1 MQNNTFIGNIFS
13 KAGQTHKAFGYTA
26 FVPMKRMF
34 ISNGMN
40 GGFALLFK
48 LIAMKNIIIFLGA
61 TSLLQPLFA
70 QQQATITESVETVKT
85 YPFSDSNPI
94 ANPSNLFYPYFR
106 FDGFSAKG
114 LDRKWKVVSLENEY
128 IKLTLFP
135 EVGGKIWGA
144 VDKTTGREFI
154 YNNHVVKFRDIAMR
168 GPWTSGG
175 IEFNFGIIGHAP
187 TSSTPIDYVI
197 RKKTDGSVSCYVSSY
212 ELVTRTLWTVEVN
225 LPKDKAY
232 FTTTTTW
239 HNNSSIVQPY
249 YQWMNAGYP
258 AAGNAEFCY
267 PGTNYIGHDGELHS
281 FPSDEQGHNISWYE
295 RNDFGNSKSYHVLG
309 KYNDFYGAYW
319 HDNDFGSI
327 HHADYDEKL
336 GMKIFLWGL
345 SREGGIW
352 EDLLTDTDGQY
363 IELQSGRMYNQPAS
377 NSALTP
383 FKHAAFAPQAT
394 DQWTEYWFPVKGTK
408 GVSKASRI
416 GALNVLRENGFL
428 KLYFSPLQRL
438 STTVKL
444 YDREQMIHSFPLDCS
459 VQETWQDSIRL
470 DKAIADRPLKVVIG
484 EDLLVYSE
492 ASSDNVAN
500 RPKQLPVDF
509 DWNSVYGLY
518 TQGEQWM
525 NQKVFD
531 KAEHYLLASLQKD
544 SYFVPS
550 LTSLASLYYRQGRYS
565 DALALCKTALRI
577 NTYDGKVNY
586 LYGLCN
592 KALGYYTDA
601 KDGFSVA
608 SYSSEVR
615 SAAYEKLAEM
625 FVLDKN
631 WGKAEHYALRSKEFN
646 RMNLSADQVL
656 MVVYRKT
663 EQFGKAKV
671 LIDSLLENLPL
682 YHAARFEQLYQ
693 KGDSGFQQEK
703 FQALIR
709 NELPFETYMELA
721 EWYEAVGC
729 AEEALALLEC
739 AGDYPIAFYKR
750 AYLLHQVGND
760 SESLCILQQANES
773 SPNMVFPFRPSSL
786 KALEWAKTVRPN
798 WKITYYEALIR
809 WANQDK
815 EKALDL
821 LENCGETGYAP
832 FYLSRAS
839 LKEGDARL
847 ADLLKAERTEESW
860 RTGYALIN
868 HYTTNSQ
875 WEKAVEVG
883 KRYTK
888 KYASNYYIGL
898 KYAKALCETGQY
910 QSCISLLK
918 RMQVLP
924 NEGAYA
930 GRAVYREANL
940 YQAMKQLSLK
950 NYKQVMKNVEA
961 SKEWPENLGVGKP
974 YDNMIDGRLEDYIEA
989 KAAAGQGD
997 SQKAS
1002 VLLGGVAEY
1011 QASRSHFESGN
1022 LLSAL
1027 ALRELGKEQEA
1038 DSMVAAWHADYPEN
1052 RVVQWCTAI
1061 YRGETEKAAGMLQAR
1076 RSQTD
1081 TTPWETSFRDSNFDL
1096 IVRLFST
1103 SKR

>member
-1 MQNNTFIGNIFS
+1 
-13 KAGQTHKAFGYTA
+13 
-26 FVPMKRMF
+26 MKKML
-34 ISNGMN
+34 I
-40 GGFALLFK
+40 LLC
-48 LIAMKNIIIFLGA
+48 A

-70 QQQATITESVETVKT
+70 QQATVTETVETVKT
-85 YPFSDSNPI
+85 YPFSDPDPV
-94 ANPSNLFYPYFR
+94 ADPSDLFYPYFR

-114 LDRKWKVVSLENEY
+114 INRQWKVVSLENDY

-135 EVGGKIWGA
+135 EIGGKIWGA
-144 VDKTTGREFI
+144 VDKTTGKEFI

-187 TSSTPIDYVI
+187 TSSTPIDYVT
-197 RKKTDGSVSCYVSSY
+197 RQKPDGSVSCYVSSY

-239 HNNSSIVQPY
+239 HNSSSIDQPY

-258 AAGNAEFCY
+258 AAGNVEFCY
-267 PGTNYIGHDGELHS
+267 PGTNYIGHGGELHS
-281 FPSDEQGHNISWYE
+281 FPLDEQGRDISWYE
-295 RNDFGNSKSYHVLG
+295 KNDFGNSKSYHIVG

-352 EDLLTDTDGQY
+352 EDLLTDTNGQY

-377 NSALTP
+377 NSSLTP
-383 FKHAAFAPQAT
+383 YKHTAFGPQAT
-394 DQWTEYWFPVKGTK
+394 DRWTEYWFPVKGIK

-416 GALNVLRENGFL
+416 GALNVLREDGFL
-428 KLYFSPLQRL
+428 KLYFSPLQKL
-438 STTVKL
+438 STTIKL
-444 YDREQMIHSFPLDCS
+444 YEGEKEMNSIPLNCG
-459 VQETWQDSIRL
+459 VLETWKDSIPL
-470 DKAIADRPLKVVIG
+470 NKAVAAGRLKVVVG

-492 ASSDNVAN
+492 VPSDNITS
-500 RPKQLPVDF
+500 RPKQLPADF
-509 DWNSVYGLY
+509 DWSSAYGLY

-525 NQKVFD
+525 NQKVLD
-531 KAEHYLLASLQKD
+531 KAEKFLLASLEKD
-544 SYFVPS
+544 PYFVPA
-550 LTSLASLYYRQGRYS
+550 LTDLASLYYRQGRY
-565 DALALCKTALRI
+565 DEALARCKTALSI
-577 NTYDGKVNY
+577 NTYDGDVNY

-592 KALGYYTDA
+592 MALGNHTDA

-608 SYSSEVR
+608 SYSPRVR

-625 FVLDKN
+625 YLMDRN
-631 WGKAEHYALRSKEFN
+631 WAKAEHYALRSKEFN
-646 RMNLSADQVL
+646 QMNLSADHVL

-663 EQFGKAKV
+663 NQPEKAKA
-671 LIDSLLENLPL
+671 LIDPLLEDLPL

-693 KGDSGFQQEK
+693 GEGSGHPIDDLQS
-703 FQALIR
+703 LIR

-721 EWYEAVGC
+721 EWYESVGC
-729 AEEALALLEC
+729 TEEALSLLSC
-739 AGDYPIAFYKR
+739 AGNYPIALYKQ
-750 AYLLHQVGND
+750 AYLLHQAGND
-760 SESLCILQQANES
+760 DESRGMLQRAGAL
-773 SPNMVFPFRPSSL
+773 SPAMVFPFRPSSL
-786 KALEWAKTVRPN
+786 KALEWAKTVQPD
-798 WKITYYEALIR
+798 WKIDYYEALIR

-815 EKALDL
+815 AKALEL
-821 LENCGETGYAP
+821 LENCGEADYAP

-839 LKEGDARL
+839 LKEGESRL
-847 ADLLKAERTEESW
+847 ADLLKAEQIEMSW
-860 RTGYALIN
+860 RTGFALIN
-868 HYTTNSQ
+868 HYVANNQ
-875 WEKAVEVG
+875 WQKAVETG
-883 KRYTK
+883 KKYTK
-888 KYASNYYIGL
+888 KYPSNYYIGL

-910 QSCISLLK
+910 QPCISLLS

-924 NEGAYA
+924 NEGSYA

-940 YQAMKQLSLK
+940 YRAMEQLSHK
-950 NYKQVMKNVEA
+950 NYKQVVKSVET

-974 YDNMIDGRLEDYIEA
+974 YDNMIDNRLEDYLEA

-997 SQKAS
+997 SRKTSA
-1002 VLLGGVAEY
+1002 LLAAIADY
-1011 QASRSHFESGN
+1011 TISRSHFESGN

-1027 ALRELGKEQEA
+1027 ALRESGKVQEA
-1038 DSMVAAWHADYPEN
+1038 DHMVAAWSTDFPEN

-1061 YRGETEKAAGMLQAR
+1061 YRGEKEKAVGMLQSR
-1076 RSQTD
+1076 NDQTN
-1081 TTPWETSFRDSNFDL
+1081 TTPWEASFRDSNFDL

-1103 SKR
+1103 EQ

>member
-1 MQNNTFIGNIFS
+1 
-13 KAGQTHKAFGYTA
+13 
-26 FVPMKRMF
+26 MKKML
-34 ISNGMN
+34 I
-40 GGFALLFK
+40 LLC
-48 LIAMKNIIIFLGA
+48 A

-70 QQQATITESVETVKT
+70 QQATVTETVETVKT
-85 YPFSDSNPI
+85 YPFSDPDPV
-94 ANPSNLFYPYFR
+94 ADPSDLFYPYFR

-114 LDRKWKVVSLENEY
+114 TDRQWKVVSLENDY

-135 EVGGKIWGA
+135 EIGGKIWGA
-144 VDKTTGREFI
+144 VDKTTGKEFI

-187 TSSTPIDYVI
+187 TSSTPVDYVT
-197 RKKTDGSVSCYVSSY
+197 RQKPDGSVSCYVSSY

-239 HNNSSIVQPY
+239 HNSSSIDQPY

-258 AAGNAEFCY
+258 TAGNAEFCY
-267 PGTNYIGHDGELHS
+267 PGTNYIGHGGELHS
-281 FPSDEQGHNISWYE
+281 FPLDEQGRDISWYE
-295 RNDFGNSKSYHVLG
+295 KNDFGNSKSYHIVG

-352 EDLLTDTDGQY
+352 EDLLTDTNGQY

-377 NSALTP
+377 NSSLTP
-383 FKHAAFAPQAT
+383 YKHTAFGPQAT
-394 DQWTEYWFPVKGTK
+394 DRWTEYWFPVKGIK

-416 GALNVLRENGFL
+416 GALNVLREDGFL
-428 KLYFSPLQRL
+428 KLYFSPLQKL
-438 STTVKL
+438 STTIKL
-444 YDREQMIHSFPLDCS
+444 YEGEKEMNSIPLNCG
-459 VQETWQDSIRL
+459 VLETWKDSIPL
-470 DKAIADRPLKVVIG
+470 NKAVAAGRLKVVVG

-492 ASSDNVAN
+492 VPSDNITS
-500 RPKQLPVDF
+500 RPKQLPADF
-509 DWNSVYGLY
+509 DWSSAYGLY

-525 NQKVFD
+525 NQKVLD
-531 KAEHYLLASLQKD
+531 KAEKFLLASLEKD
-544 SYFVPS
+544 PYFVPA
-550 LTSLASLYYRQGRYS
+550 LTDLASLYYRQGRY
-565 DALALCKTALRI
+565 DEALARCKTALSI
-577 NTYDGKVNY
+577 NTYDGDVNY

-592 KALGYYTDA
+592 MALGNHTDA

-608 SYSSEVR
+608 SYSPRVR

-625 FVLDKN
+625 YLMDRN
-631 WGKAEHYALRSKEFN
+631 WTKAEHYALRSKEFN
-646 RMNLSADQVL
+646 QMNLSADHVL

-663 EQFGKAKV
+663 NQPEKAKA
-671 LIDSLLENLPL
+671 LIDPLLEDLPL

-693 KGDSGFQQEK
+693 GEGSGHPIDDLQS
-703 FQALIR
+703 LIR

-721 EWYEAVGC
+721 EWYESVGC
-729 AEEALALLEC
+729 TEEALSLLSC
-739 AGDYPIAFYKR
+739 AGNYPIALYKQ
-750 AYLLHQVGND
+750 AYLLHQAGND
-760 SESLCILQQANES
+760 DESRGMLQRAGAL
-773 SPNMVFPFRPSSL
+773 SPAMVFPFRPSSL
-786 KALEWAKTVRPN
+786 KALEWAKTVQPD
-798 WKITYYEALIR
+798 WKIDYYEALIR

-815 EKALDL
+815 AKALEL
-821 LENCGETGYAP
+821 LENCGEADYAP

-839 LKEGDARL
+839 LKEGESRL
-847 ADLLKAERTEESW
+847 ADLLKAEQIEMSW
-860 RTGYALIN
+860 RTGFALIN
-868 HYTTNSQ
+868 HYVANNQ
-875 WEKAVEVG
+875 WQKAVETG
-883 KRYTK
+883 KKYTK
-888 KYASNYYIGL
+888 KYPSNYYIGL

-910 QSCISLLK
+910 QPCISLLS

-924 NEGAYA
+924 NEGSYA

-940 YQAMKQLSLK
+940 YRAMEQLSHK
-950 NYKQVMKNVEA
+950 NYKQVVKSVET

-974 YDNMIDGRLEDYIEA
+974 YDNMIDNRLEDYLEA

-997 SQKAS
+997 SRKTSA
-1002 VLLGGVAEY
+1002 LLAAIADY
-1011 QASRSHFESGN
+1011 TISRSHFESGN

-1027 ALRELGKEQEA
+1027 ALRESGKVQEA
-1038 DSMVAAWHADYPEN
+1038 DHMVAAWSTDFPEN

-1061 YRGETEKAAGMLQAR
+1061 YRGEKEKAVGMLQSR
-1076 RSQTD
+1076 NDQTN
-1081 TTPWETSFRDSNFDL
+1081 TTPWEASFRDSNFDL

-1103 SKR
+1103 EQ

>member
-1 MQNNTFIGNIFS
+1 
-13 KAGQTHKAFGYTA
+13 
-26 FVPMKRMF
+26 MKKM
-34 ISNGMN
+34 
-40 GGFALLFK
+40 L
-48 LIAMKNIIIFLGA
+48 IFLCA

-70 QQQATITESVETVKT
+70 QQATVTETVETVKT
-85 YPFSDSNPI
+85 YPFSDPDPV
-94 ANPSNLFYPYFR
+94 ADPSDLFYPYFR

-114 LDRKWKVVSLENEY
+114 INRQWKVVSLENDY

-135 EVGGKIWGA
+135 EIGGKIWGA
-144 VDKTTGREFI
+144 VDKTTGKEFI

-187 TSSTPIDYVI
+187 TSSTPIDYVT
-197 RKKTDGSVSCYVSSY
+197 RQKPDGSVSCYVSSY

-239 HNNSSIVQPY
+239 HNSSSIDQPY

-258 AAGNAEFCY
+258 TAGNAEFCY
-267 PGTNYIGHDGELHS
+267 PGTNYIGHGGELHS
-281 FPSDEQGHNISWYE
+281 FPLDEQGRDISWYE
-295 RNDFGNSKSYHVLG
+295 KNDFGNSKSYHIVG

-352 EDLLTDTDGQY
+352 EDLLTDTNGQY

-377 NSALTP
+377 NSSLTP
-383 FKHAAFAPQAT
+383 YKHTAFGPQAT
-394 DQWTEYWFPVKGTK
+394 DRWTEYWFPVKGIK

-416 GALNVLRENGFL
+416 GALNVLREDGFL
-428 KLYFSPLQRL
+428 KLYFSPLQKL
-438 STTVKL
+438 STTIKL
-444 YDREQMIHSFPLDCS
+444 YEGEKEMNSIPLNCG
-459 VQETWQDSIRL
+459 VLETWKDSIPL
-470 DKAIADRPLKVVIG
+470 NKAVAAGRLKVVVG

-492 ASSDNVAN
+492 VPSDNITS
-500 RPKQLPVDF
+500 RPKQLPADF
-509 DWNSVYGLY
+509 DWSSAYGLY

-525 NQKVFD
+525 NQKVLD
-531 KAEHYLLASLQKD
+531 KAEKFLQASLEKD
-544 SYFVPS
+544 PYFVPA
-550 LTSLASLYYRQGRYS
+550 LTDLASLYYRQGRY
-565 DALALCKTALRI
+565 DEALARCKTALSI
-577 NTYDGKVNY
+577 NTYDGDVNY

-592 KALGYYTDA
+592 MALGNHTDA

-608 SYSSEVR
+608 SYSPRVR

-625 FVLDKN
+625 YLMDRN
-631 WGKAEHYALRSKEFN
+631 WAKAEHYALRSKEFN
-646 RMNLSADQVL
+646 QMNLSADHVL

-663 EQFGKAKV
+663 NQPEKAKA
-671 LIDSLLENLPL
+671 LIDPLLEDLPL

-693 KGDSGFQQEK
+693 GEGSGHPIDDLQS
-703 FQALIR
+703 LIR

-721 EWYEAVGC
+721 EWYESVGC
-729 AEEALALLEC
+729 TEEALSLLSC
-739 AGDYPIAFYKR
+739 AGNYPIALYKQ
-750 AYLLHQVGND
+750 AYLLHQAGND
-760 SESLCILQQANES
+760 DESRGMLQRAGAL
-773 SPNMVFPFRPSSL
+773 SPAMVFPFRPSSL
-786 KALEWAKTVRPN
+786 KALEWAKTVQPD
-798 WKITYYEALIR
+798 WKIDYYEALIR

-815 EKALDL
+815 AKALEL
-821 LENCGETGYAP
+821 LENCGEADYAP

-839 LKEGDARL
+839 LKEGESRL
-847 ADLLKAERTEESW
+847 ADLLKAEQIEMSW
-860 RTGYALIN
+860 RTGFALIN
-868 HYTTNSQ
+868 HYVANNQ
-875 WEKAVEVG
+875 WQKAVETG
-883 KRYTK
+883 KKYTK
-888 KYASNYYIGL
+888 KYPSNYYIGL

-910 QSCISLLK
+910 QPCISLLS

-924 NEGAYA
+924 NEGSYA

-940 YQAMKQLSLK
+940 YRAMEQLSHK
-950 NYKQVMKNVEA
+950 NYKQVVKSVET

-974 YDNMIDGRLEDYIEA
+974 YDNMIDNRLEDYLEA

-997 SQKAS
+997 SRKTSA
-1002 VLLGGVAEY
+1002 LLAAVADY
-1011 QASRSHFESGN
+1011 TISRSHFESGN

-1027 ALRELGKEQEA
+1027 ALRESGKVQEA
-1038 DSMVAAWHADYPEN
+1038 DHMVAAWSTDFPEN

-1061 YRGETEKAAGMLQAR
+1061 YRGEKEKAVGMLQSR
-1076 RSQTD
+1076 NDQTN
-1081 TTPWETSFRDSNFDL
+1081 TTPWEASFRDSNFDL

-1103 SKR
+1103 EQ

>member
-1 MQNNTFIGNIFS
+1 
-13 KAGQTHKAFGYTA
+13 
-26 FVPMKRMF
+26 MKKML
-34 ISNGMN
+34 I
-40 GGFALLFK
+40 LLC
-48 LIAMKNIIIFLGA
+48 A

-70 QQQATITESVETVKT
+70 QQATVTETVETVKT
-85 YPFSDSNPI
+85 YPFSDPDPV
-94 ANPSNLFYPYFR
+94 ADPSDLFYPYFR

-114 LDRKWKVVSLENEY
+114 INRQWKVVSLENDY

-135 EVGGKIWGA
+135 EIGGKIWGA
-144 VDKTTGREFI
+144 VDKTTGKEFI

-187 TSSTPIDYVI
+187 TSSTPIDYVT
-197 RKKTDGSVSCYVSSY
+197 RQKPDGSVSCYVSSY

-239 HNNSSIVQPY
+239 HNSSSIDQPY

-267 PGTNYIGHDGELHS
+267 PGTNYIGHGGELHS
-281 FPSDEQGHNISWYE
+281 FPLDEQGRDISWYE
-295 RNDFGNSKSYHVLG
+295 KNDFGNSKSYHIVG

-352 EDLLTDTDGQY
+352 EDLLTDTNGQY

-377 NSALTP
+377 NSSLTP
-383 FKHAAFAPQAT
+383 YKHTAFGPQAT
-394 DQWTEYWFPVKGTK
+394 DRWTEYWFPVKGIK

-416 GALNVLRENGFL
+416 GALNVLREDGFL
-428 KLYFSPLQRL
+428 KLYFSPLQKL
-438 STTVKL
+438 STTIKL
-444 YDREQMIHSFPLDCS
+444 YEGEKEMNSIPLNCG
-459 VQETWQDSIRL
+459 VLETWKDSIPL
-470 DKAIADRPLKVVIG
+470 NKAVAAGRLKVVVG

-492 ASSDNVAN
+492 VPSDNITS
-500 RPKQLPVDF
+500 RPKQLPADF
-509 DWNSVYGLY
+509 DWSSAYGLY

-525 NQKVFD
+525 NQKVLD
-531 KAEHYLLASLQKD
+531 KAEKFLLASLEKD
-544 SYFVPS
+544 PYFVPA
-550 LTSLASLYYRQGRYS
+550 LTDLASLYYRQGRY
-565 DALALCKTALRI
+565 DEALARCKTALSI
-577 NTYDGKVNY
+577 NTYDGDVNY

-592 KALGYYTDA
+592 MALGNHTDA

-608 SYSSEVR
+608 SYSPRVR

-625 FVLDKN
+625 YLMDRN
-631 WGKAEHYALRSKEFN
+631 WTKAEHYALRSKEFN
-646 RMNLSADQVL
+646 QMNLSADHVL

-663 EQFGKAKV
+663 NQPEKAKA
-671 LIDSLLENLPL
+671 LIDPLLEDLPL

-693 KGDSGFQQEK
+693 GEGSGHPIDDLQS
-703 FQALIR
+703 LIR

-721 EWYEAVGC
+721 EWYESVGC
-729 AEEALALLEC
+729 TEEALSLLSC
-739 AGDYPIAFYKR
+739 AGNYPIALYKQ
-750 AYLLHQVGND
+750 AYLLHQAGND
-760 SESLCILQQANES
+760 DESRGMLQRAGAL
-773 SPNMVFPFRPSSL
+773 SPAMVFPFRPSSL
-786 KALEWAKTVRPN
+786 KALEWAKTVQPD
-798 WKITYYEALIR
+798 WKIDYYEALIR

-815 EKALDL
+815 AKALEL
-821 LENCGETGYAP
+821 LENCGEADYAP

-839 LKEGDARL
+839 LKEGESRL
-847 ADLLKAERTEESW
+847 ADLLKAEQIEMSW
-860 RTGYALIN
+860 RTGFALIN
-868 HYTTNSQ
+868 HYVANNQ
-875 WEKAVEVG
+875 WQKAVETG
-883 KRYTK
+883 KKYTK
-888 KYASNYYIGL
+888 KYPSNYYIGL

-910 QSCISLLK
+910 QPCISLLS

-924 NEGAYA
+924 NEGSYA

-940 YQAMKQLSLK
+940 YRAMEQLSHK
-950 NYKQVMKNVEA
+950 NYKQVVKSVET

-974 YDNMIDGRLEDYIEA
+974 YDNMIDNRLEDYLEA

-997 SQKAS
+997 SRKTSA
-1002 VLLGGVAEY
+1002 LLAAVADY
-1011 QASRSHFESGN
+1011 TISRSHFESGN

-1027 ALRELGKEQEA
+1027 ALRESGKVQEA
-1038 DSMVAAWHADYPEN
+1038 DHMVAAWSTDFPEN

-1061 YRGETEKAAGMLQAR
+1061 YRGEKEKAVGMLQSR
-1076 RSQTD
+1076 NDQTN
-1081 TTPWETSFRDSNFDL
+1081 TTPWEASFRDSNFDL

-1103 SKR
+1103 EQ

>member
-1 MQNNTFIGNIFS
+1 
-13 KAGQTHKAFGYTA
+13 
-26 FVPMKRMF
+26 MKKML
-34 ISNGMN
+34 I
-40 GGFALLFK
+40 LLC
-48 LIAMKNIIIFLGA
+48 A

-70 QQQATITESVETVKT
+70 QQATVTETVETVKT
-85 YPFSDSNPI
+85 YPFSDPDPV
-94 ANPSNLFYPYFR
+94 ADPSDLFYPYFR

-114 LDRKWKVVSLENEY
+114 INRQWKVVSLENDY

-135 EVGGKIWGA
+135 EIGGKIWGA
-144 VDKTTGREFI
+144 VDKTTGKEFI

-187 TSSTPIDYVI
+187 TSSTPIDYVT
-197 RKKTDGSVSCYVSSY
+197 RQKPDGSVSCYVSSY

-239 HNNSSIVQPY
+239 HNSSSIDQPY

-258 AAGNAEFCY
+258 AAGNVEFCY
-267 PGTNYIGHDGELHS
+267 PGTNYIGHGGELHS
-281 FPSDEQGHNISWYE
+281 FPLDEQGRDISWYE
-295 RNDFGNSKSYHVLG
+295 KNDFSNSKSYHIVG

-327 HHADYDEKL
+327 HHAGYDEKL

-352 EDLLTDTDGQY
+352 EDLLTDTNGQY

-377 NSALTP
+377 NSSLTP
-383 FKHAAFAPQAT
+383 YKHTAFGPQAT
-394 DQWTEYWFPVKGTK
+394 DRWTEYWFPVKGIK

-416 GALNVLRENGFL
+416 GALNVLREDGFL
-428 KLYFSPLQRL
+428 KLYFSPLQKL
-438 STTVKL
+438 STTIKL
-444 YDREQMIHSFPLDCS
+444 YEGEKEMNSIPLNCG
-459 VQETWQDSIRL
+459 VLETWKDSIPL
-470 DKAIADRPLKVVIG
+470 NKAVAAGRLKVVVG

-492 ASSDNVAN
+492 VPSDNITS
-500 RPKQLPVDF
+500 RPKQLPADF
-509 DWNSVYGLY
+509 DWSSAYGLY

-525 NQKVFD
+525 NQKVLD
-531 KAEHYLLASLQKD
+531 KAEKFLLASLEKD
-544 SYFVPS
+544 PYFVPA
-550 LTSLASLYYRQGRYS
+550 LTDLASLYYRQGRY
-565 DALALCKTALRI
+565 DEALARCKTALSI
-577 NTYDGKVNY
+577 NTYDGDVNY

-592 KALGYYTDA
+592 MALGNHTDA

-608 SYSSEVR
+608 SYSPRVR

-625 FVLDKN
+625 YLMDRN
-631 WGKAEHYALRSKEFN
+631 WAKAEHYALRSKEFN
-646 RMNLSADQVL
+646 QMNLSADHVL

-663 EQFGKAKV
+663 NQPEKAKA
-671 LIDSLLENLPL
+671 LIDPLLEDLPL

-693 KGDSGFQQEK
+693 GEGSGHPIDDLQS
-703 FQALIR
+703 LIR

-721 EWYEAVGC
+721 EWYESVGC
-729 AEEALALLEC
+729 TEEALSLLSC
-739 AGDYPIAFYKR
+739 AGNYPIALYKQ
-750 AYLLHQVGND
+750 AYLLHQAGND
-760 SESLCILQQANES
+760 DESRGMLQRAGAL
-773 SPNMVFPFRPSSL
+773 SPAMVFPFRPSSL
-786 KALEWAKTVRPN
+786 KALEWAKTVQPD
-798 WKITYYEALIR
+798 WKIDYYEALIR

-815 EKALDL
+815 AKALEL
-821 LENCGETGYAP
+821 LENCGEADYAP

-839 LKEGDARL
+839 LKEGESRL
-847 ADLLKAERTEESW
+847 ADLLKAEQIEMSW
-860 RTGYALIN
+860 RTGFALIN
-868 HYTTNSQ
+868 HYVANNQ
-875 WEKAVEVG
+875 WQKAVETG
-883 KRYTK
+883 KKYTK
-888 KYASNYYIGL
+888 KYPSNYYIGL

-910 QSCISLLK
+910 QPCISLLS

-924 NEGAYA
+924 NEGSYA

-940 YQAMKQLSLK
+940 YRAMEQLSHK
-950 NYKQVMKNVEA
+950 NYKQVVKSVET

-974 YDNMIDGRLEDYIEA
+974 YDNMIDNRLEDYLEA

-997 SQKAS
+997 SRKTSA
-1002 VLLGGVAEY
+1002 LLAAIADY
-1011 QASRSHFESGN
+1011 TISRSHFESGN

-1027 ALRELGKEQEA
+1027 ALRESGKVQEA
-1038 DSMVAAWHADYPEN
+1038 DHMVAAWSTDFPEN

-1061 YRGETEKAAGMLQAR
+1061 YRGEKEKAVGMLQSR
-1076 RSQTD
+1076 NDQTN
-1081 TTPWETSFRDSNFDL
+1081 TTPWEASFRDSNFDL

-1103 SKR
+1103 EQ

>member
-1 MQNNTFIGNIFS
+1 
-13 KAGQTHKAFGYTA
+13 
-26 FVPMKRMF
+26 MKKML
-34 ISNGMN
+34 I
-40 GGFALLFK
+40 LLC
-48 LIAMKNIIIFLGA
+48 A

-70 QQQATITESVETVKT
+70 QQATVTETVETVKT
-85 YPFSDSNPI
+85 YPFSDPDPV
-94 ANPSNLFYPYFR
+94 ADPSDLFYPYFR

-114 LDRKWKVVSLENEY
+114 TDRQWKVVSLENDY

-135 EVGGKIWGA
+135 EIGGKIWGA
-144 VDKTTGREFI
+144 VDKTTGKEFI

-187 TSSTPIDYVI
+187 TSSTPVDYVT
-197 RKKTDGSVSCYVSSY
+197 RQKPDGSVSCYVSSY

-239 HNNSSIVQPY
+239 HNSSSIDQPY

-267 PGTNYIGHDGELHS
+267 PGTNYIGHGGELHS
-281 FPSDEQGHNISWYE
+281 FPLDEQGRDISWYE
-295 RNDFGNSKSYHVLG
+295 KNDFGNSKSYHIVG

-352 EDLLTDTDGQY
+352 EDLLTDTNGQY

-377 NSALTP
+377 NSSLTP
-383 FKHAAFAPQAT
+383 YKHTAFGPQAT
-394 DQWTEYWFPVKGTK
+394 DRWTEYWFPVKGIK

-416 GALNVLRENGFL
+416 GALNVLREDGFL
-428 KLYFSPLQRL
+428 KLYFSPLQKL
-438 STTVKL
+438 STTIKL
-444 YDREQMIHSFPLDCS
+444 YEGEKEMNSIPLNCG
-459 VQETWQDSIRL
+459 VLETWKDSIPL
-470 DKAIADRPLKVVIG
+470 NKAVAAGRLKVVVG

-492 ASSDNVAN
+492 VPSDNITS
-500 RPKQLPVDF
+500 RPKQLPADF
-509 DWNSVYGLY
+509 DWSSAYGLY

-525 NQKVFD
+525 NQKVLD
-531 KAEHYLLASLQKD
+531 KAEKFLLASLEKD
-544 SYFVPS
+544 PYFVPA
-550 LTSLASLYYRQGRYS
+550 LTDLASLYYRQGRY
-565 DALALCKTALRI
+565 DEALARCETALSI
-577 NTYDGKVNY
+577 NTYDGDVNY

-592 KALGYYTDA
+592 MALGNHTDA

-608 SYSSEVR
+608 SYSPGVR

-625 FVLDKN
+625 YLMDRN
-631 WGKAEHYALRSKEFN
+631 WTKAEHYALRSKEFN
-646 RMNLSADQVL
+646 QMNLSADHVL

-663 EQFGKAKV
+663 NQPEKAKA
-671 LIDSLLENLPL
+671 LIDPLLEDLPL

-693 KGDSGFQQEK
+693 GEGSGHPIDDLQS
-703 FQALIR
+703 LIR

-721 EWYEAVGC
+721 EWYESVGC
-729 AEEALALLEC
+729 TEEALSLLSC
-739 AGDYPIAFYKR
+739 AGNYPIALYKQ
-750 AYLLHQVGND
+750 AYLLHQAGND
-760 SESLCILQQANES
+760 DESRGMLQRAGAL
-773 SPNMVFPFRPSSL
+773 SPAMVFPFRPSSL
-786 KALEWAKTVRPN
+786 KALEWAKTVQPD
-798 WKITYYEALIR
+798 WKIDYYEALIR

-815 EKALDL
+815 AKALEL
-821 LENCGETGYAP
+821 LENCGEADYAP

-839 LKEGDARL
+839 LKEGESRL
-847 ADLLKAERTEESW
+847 ADLLKAEQIEMSW
-860 RTGYALIN
+860 RTGFALIN
-868 HYTTNSQ
+868 HYVANNQ
-875 WEKAVEVG
+875 WQKAVETG
-883 KRYTK
+883 KKYTK
-888 KYASNYYIGL
+888 KYPSNYYIGL

-910 QSCISLLK
+910 QPCISLLS

-924 NEGAYA
+924 NEGSYA

-940 YQAMKQLSLK
+940 YRAMEQLSHK
-950 NYKQVMKNVEA
+950 NYKQVVKSVET

-974 YDNMIDGRLEDYIEA
+974 YDNMIDNRLEDYLEA

-997 SQKAS
+997 SRKTSA
-1002 VLLGGVAEY
+1002 LLAAVADY
-1011 QASRSHFESGN
+1011 TISRSHFESGN

-1027 ALRELGKEQEA
+1027 ALRESGKVQEA
-1038 DSMVAAWHADYPEN
+1038 DHMVAAWSTDFPKN

-1061 YRGETEKAAGMLQAR
+1061 YRGEKEKAVGMLQSR
-1076 RSQTD
+1076 NDQTN
-1081 TTPWETSFRDSNFDL
+1081 TTPWEASFRDSNFDL

-1103 SKR
+1103 EQ

>member
-1 MQNNTFIGNIFS
+1 
-13 KAGQTHKAFGYTA
+13 
-26 FVPMKRMF
+26 MKKML
-34 ISNGMN
+34 I
-40 GGFALLFK
+40 LLC
-48 LIAMKNIIIFLGA
+48 A

-70 QQQATITESVETVKT
+70 QQATVTETVETVKT
-85 YPFSDSNPI
+85 YPFSDPDPV
-94 ANPSNLFYPYFR
+94 ADPSDLFYPYFR

-114 LDRKWKVVSLENEY
+114 TDRQWKVVSLENDY

-135 EVGGKIWGA
+135 EIGGKIWGA
-144 VDKTTGREFI
+144 VDKTTGKEFI

-187 TSSTPIDYVI
+187 TSSTPVDYVT
-197 RKKTDGSVSCYVSSY
+197 RQKPDGSVSCYVSSY

-239 HNNSSIVQPY
+239 HNSSSIDQPY

-258 AAGNAEFCY
+258 AAGNVEFCY
-267 PGTNYIGHDGELHS
+267 PGTNYIGHGGELHS
-281 FPSDEQGHNISWYE
+281 FPLDEQGRDISWYE
-295 RNDFGNSKSYHVLG
+295 KNDFGNSKSYHIVG

-352 EDLLTDTDGQY
+352 EDLLTDTNGQY

-377 NSALTP
+377 NSSLTP
-383 FKHAAFAPQAT
+383 YKHTAFGPQAT
-394 DQWTEYWFPVKGTK
+394 DRWTEYWFPVKGIK

-416 GALNVLRENGFL
+416 GALNVLREDGFL
-428 KLYFSPLQRL
+428 KLYFSPLQKL
-438 STTVKL
+438 STTIKL
-444 YDREQMIHSFPLDCS
+444 YEGEKEMNSIPLNCG
-459 VQETWQDSIRL
+459 VLETWKDSIPL
-470 DKAIADRPLKVVIG
+470 NKAVAAGRLKVVVG

-492 ASSDNVAN
+492 VPSDNITS
-500 RPKQLPVDF
+500 RPKQLPADF
-509 DWNSVYGLY
+509 DWSSAYGLY

-525 NQKVFD
+525 NQKVLD
-531 KAEHYLLASLQKD
+531 KAEKFLLASLEKD
-544 SYFVPS
+544 PYFVPA
-550 LTSLASLYYRQGRYS
+550 LTDLASLYYRQGRY
-565 DALALCKTALRI
+565 DEALARCETALSI
-577 NTYDGKVNY
+577 NTYDGDVNY

-592 KALGYYTDA
+592 MALGNHTDA

-608 SYSSEVR
+608 SYSPGVR

-625 FVLDKN
+625 YLMDRN
-631 WGKAEHYALRSKEFN
+631 WTKAEHYALRSKEFN
-646 RMNLSADQVL
+646 QMNLSADHVL

-663 EQFGKAKV
+663 NQPEKAKA
-671 LIDSLLENLPL
+671 LIDPLLEDLPL

-693 KGDSGFQQEK
+693 GEGSGHPIDDLQS
-703 FQALIR
+703 LIR

-721 EWYEAVGC
+721 EWYESVGC
-729 AEEALALLEC
+729 TEEALSLLSC
-739 AGDYPIAFYKR
+739 AGNYPIALYKQ
-750 AYLLHQVGND
+750 AYLLHQAGND
-760 SESLCILQQANES
+760 DESRGMLQRAGAL
-773 SPNMVFPFRPSSL
+773 SPAMVFPFRPSSL
-786 KALEWAKTVRPN
+786 KALEWAKTVQPD
-798 WKITYYEALIR
+798 WKIDYYEALIR

-815 EKALDL
+815 AKALEL
-821 LENCGETGYAP
+821 LENCGEADYAP

-839 LKEGDARL
+839 LKEDESRL
-847 ADLLKAERTEESW
+847 ADLLKAEQIEMSW
-860 RTGYALIN
+860 RTGFALIN
-868 HYTTNSQ
+868 HYVANNQ
-875 WEKAVEVG
+875 WQKAVETG
-883 KRYTK
+883 KKYTK
-888 KYASNYYIGL
+888 KYPSNYYIGL

-910 QSCISLLK
+910 QPCISLLS

-924 NEGAYA
+924 NEGSYA

-940 YQAMKQLSLK
+940 YRAMEQLSHK
-950 NYKQVMKNVEA
+950 NYKQVVKSVET

-974 YDNMIDGRLEDYIEA
+974 YDNMIDNRLEDYLEA

-997 SQKAS
+997 SRKTSA
-1002 VLLGGVAEY
+1002 LLAAVADY
-1011 QASRSHFESGN
+1011 TISRSHFESGN

-1027 ALRELGKEQEA
+1027 ALRESGKVQEA
-1038 DSMVAAWHADYPEN
+1038 DHMVAAWSTDFPEN

-1061 YRGETEKAAGMLQAR
+1061 YRGEKEKAVGMLQSR
-1076 RSQTD
+1076 NDQTN
-1081 TTPWETSFRDSNFDL
+1081 TTPWEASFRDSNFDL

-1103 SKR
+1103 EQ

>member
-1 MQNNTFIGNIFS
+1 
-13 KAGQTHKAFGYTA
+13 
-26 FVPMKRMF
+26 MKKML
-34 ISNGMN
+34 I
-40 GGFALLFK
+40 LLC
-48 LIAMKNIIIFLGA
+48 A

-70 QQQATITESVETVKT
+70 QQATVTETVETVKT
-85 YPFSDSNPI
+85 YPFSDPDPV
-94 ANPSNLFYPYFR
+94 ADPSDLFYPYFR

-114 LDRKWKVVSLENEY
+114 INRQWKVVSLENDY

-135 EVGGKIWGA
+135 EIGGKIWGA
-144 VDKTTGREFI
+144 VDKTTGKEFI

-187 TSSTPIDYVI
+187 TSSTPIDYVT
-197 RKKTDGSVSCYVSSY
+197 RQKPDGSVSCYVSSY

-239 HNNSSIVQPY
+239 HNSSSIDQPY

-258 AAGNAEFCY
+258 AAGNVEFCY
-267 PGTNYIGHDGELHS
+267 PGTNYIGHGGELHS
-281 FPSDEQGHNISWYE
+281 FPLDEQGRDISWYE
-295 RNDFGNSKSYHVLG
+295 KNDFGNSKSYHIVG

-352 EDLLTDTDGQY
+352 EDLLTDTNGQY

-377 NSALTP
+377 NSSLTP
-383 FKHAAFAPQAT
+383 YKHTAFGPQAT
-394 DQWTEYWFPVKGTK
+394 DRWTEYWFPVKGIK

-416 GALNVLRENGFL
+416 GALNVLREDGFL
-428 KLYFSPLQRL
+428 KLYFSPLQKL
-438 STTVKL
+438 STTIKL
-444 YDREQMIHSFPLDCS
+444 YEGEKEMNSIPLNCG
-459 VQETWQDSIRL
+459 VLETWKDSIPL
-470 DKAIADRPLKVVIG
+470 NKAVAAGRLKVVVG

-492 ASSDNVAN
+492 VPSDNITS
-500 RPKQLPVDF
+500 RPKQLPADF
-509 DWNSVYGLY
+509 DWSSAYGLY

-525 NQKVFD
+525 NQKVLD
-531 KAEHYLLASLQKD
+531 KAEKFLLASLKKD
-544 SYFVPS
+544 PYFVPA
-550 LTSLASLYYRQGRYS
+550 LTDLASLYYRQGRY
-565 DALALCKTALRI
+565 DEALARCETALSI
-577 NTYDGKVNY
+577 NTYDGDVNY

-592 KALGYYTDA
+592 MALGNHTDA

-608 SYSSEVR
+608 SYSPRVR

-625 FVLDKN
+625 YLMDRN
-631 WGKAEHYALRSKEFN
+631 WAKAEHYALRSKEFN
-646 RMNLSADQVL
+646 QMNLSADHVL

-663 EQFGKAKV
+663 NQPEKAKA
-671 LIDSLLENLPL
+671 LIDPLLEDLPL

-693 KGDSGFQQEK
+693 GEGSGHPIDDLQS
-703 FQALIR
+703 LIR

-721 EWYEAVGC
+721 EWYESVGC
-729 AEEALALLEC
+729 TEEALSLLSC
-739 AGDYPIAFYKR
+739 AGNYPIALYKQ
-750 AYLLHQVGND
+750 AYLLHQAGND
-760 SESLCILQQANES
+760 DESRGMLQRAGAL
-773 SPNMVFPFRPSSL
+773 SPAMVFPFRPSSL
-786 KALEWAKTVRPN
+786 KALEWAKTVQPD
-798 WKITYYEALIR
+798 WKIDYYEALIR

-815 EKALDL
+815 AKALEL
-821 LENCGETGYAP
+821 LENCGEADYAP

-839 LKEGDARL
+839 LKEGESRL
-847 ADLLKAERTEESW
+847 ADLLKAEQIEMSW
-860 RTGYALIN
+860 RTGFALIN
-868 HYTTNSQ
+868 HYVANNQ
-875 WEKAVEVG
+875 WQKAVETG
-883 KRYTK
+883 KKYTK
-888 KYASNYYIGL
+888 KYPSNYYIGL

-910 QSCISLLK
+910 QPCISLLS

-924 NEGAYA
+924 NEGSYA

-940 YQAMKQLSLK
+940 YRAMEQLSHK
-950 NYKQVMKNVEA
+950 NYKQVVKSVET

-974 YDNMIDGRLEDYIEA
+974 YDNMIDNRLEDYLEA

-997 SQKAS
+997 SRKTSA
-1002 VLLGGVAEY
+1002 LLAAVADY
-1011 QASRSHFESGN
+1011 TISRSHFESGN

-1027 ALRELGKEQEA
+1027 ALRESGKVQEA
-1038 DSMVAAWHADYPEN
+1038 DHMVAAWSTDFPEN

-1061 YRGETEKAAGMLQAR
+1061 YRGEKEKAVGMLQSR
-1076 RSQTD
+1076 NDQTN
-1081 TTPWETSFRDSNFDL
+1081 TTPWEASFRDSNFDL

-1103 SKR
+1103 EQ

>member
-1 MQNNTFIGNIFS
+1 
-13 KAGQTHKAFGYTA
+13 
-26 FVPMKRMF
+26 MKKML
-34 ISNGMN
+34 I
-40 GGFALLFK
+40 LLC
-48 LIAMKNIIIFLGA
+48 A

-70 QQQATITESVETVKT
+70 QQATVTETVETVKT
-85 YPFSDSNPI
+85 YPFSDPDPV
-94 ANPSNLFYPYFR
+94 ADPSDLFYPYFR

-114 LDRKWKVVSLENEY
+114 TDRQWKVVSLENDY

-135 EVGGKIWGA
+135 EIGGKIWGA
-144 VDKTTGREFI
+144 VDKTTGKEFI

-187 TSSTPIDYVI
+187 TSSTPVDYVT
-197 RKKTDGSVSCYVSSY
+197 RQKPDGSVSCYVSSY

-239 HNNSSIVQPY
+239 HNSSSIDQPY

-267 PGTNYIGHDGELHS
+267 PGTNYIGHGGELHS
-281 FPSDEQGHNISWYE
+281 FPLDEQGRDISWYE
-295 RNDFGNSKSYHVLG
+295 KNDFGNSKSYHIVG

-377 NSALTP
+377 NSSLTP
-383 FKHAAFAPQAT
+383 YKHTAFGPQAT
-394 DQWTEYWFPVKGTK
+394 DRWTEYWFPVKGIK

-416 GALNVLRENGFL
+416 GALNVLREDGFL
-428 KLYFSPLQRL
+428 KLYFSPLQKL
-438 STTVKL
+438 STSIKL
-444 YDREQMIHSFPLDCS
+444 YEGEKEVNSIPLNCG
-459 VQETWQDSIRL
+459 VLETWKDSIPL
-470 DKAIADRPLKVVIG
+470 NKAVAAGRLKVVVG

-492 ASSDNVAN
+492 VPSDNITS
-500 RPKQLPVDF
+500 RPKQLPADF

-525 NQKVFD
+525 NQKVLD
-531 KAEHYLLASLQKD
+531 KAEKFLLASLEKD
-544 SYFVPS
+544 PYFVPA
-550 LTSLASLYYRQGRYS
+550 LTDIASLYYRQGRY
-565 DALALCKTALRI
+565 DEALARCKTALSI
-577 NTYDGKVNY
+577 NTYDGDVNY

-592 KALGYYTDA
+592 MALGNHTDA

-608 SYSSEVR
+608 SYSPGVR

-625 FVLDKN
+625 YLMDRN
-631 WGKAEHYALRSKEFN
+631 WAKAEHYALRSKEFN
-646 RMNLSADQVL
+646 QMNLSADHVL

-663 EQFGKAKV
+663 NQPEKAKA
-671 LIDSLLENLPL
+671 LIDPLLEDLPL

-693 KGDSGFQQEK
+693 GEGSGHPIDDLQS
-703 FQALIR
+703 LIR

-721 EWYEAVGC
+721 EWYESVGC
-729 AEEALALLEC
+729 TEEALSLLSC
-739 AGDYPIAFYKR
+739 AGNYPIALYKQ
-750 AYLLHQVGND
+750 AYLLHQAGND
-760 SESLCILQQANES
+760 DESRGMLQRAGAL
-773 SPNMVFPFRPSSL
+773 SPAMVFPFRPSSL
-786 KALEWAKTVRPN
+786 KALEWAKTVQPD
-798 WKITYYEALIR
+798 WKIDYYEALIR

-815 EKALDL
+815 TKALEL
-821 LENCGETGYAP
+821 LENCGEADYAP

-839 LKEGDARL
+839 LKEGESRL
-847 ADLLKAERTEESW
+847 ADLLKAEQIEMSW
-860 RTGYALIN
+860 RTGFALIN
-868 HYTTNSQ
+868 HYVANNQ
-875 WEKAVEVG
+875 WQKAVETG
-883 KRYTK
+883 KKYTK
-888 KYASNYYIGL
+888 KYPSNYYIGL

-910 QSCISLLK
+910 QPCISLLS

-924 NEGAYA
+924 NEGSYA

-940 YQAMKQLSLK
+940 YRAMEQLSHK
-950 NYKQVMKNVEA
+950 NYKQVMKSVEA

-974 YDNMIDGRLEDYIEA
+974 YDDMIDSRLEDYLEA

-997 SQKAS
+997 SRKAS
-1002 VLLGGVAEY
+1002 ALLSAVVGY
-1011 QASRSHFESGN
+1011 KTSRSHFGSGN

-1027 ALRELGKEQEA
+1027 ALRESGKVQEA
-1038 DSMVAAWHADYPEN
+1038 DRMVAAWSTDFPEN
-1052 RVVQWCTAI
+1052 RVAQWCTAI
-1061 YRGETEKAAGMLQAR
+1061 YRGEKEKAAGMLQSR
-1076 RSQTD
+1076 NDQTD
-1081 TTPWETSFRDSNFDL
+1081 TTPWEASFRDSNFGL
-1096 IVRLFST
+1096 IVRLFSIEGIR
-1103 SKR
+1103 SRY

>member
-1 MQNNTFIGNIFS
+1 
-13 KAGQTHKAFGYTA
+13 
-26 FVPMKRMF
+26 MKKML
-34 ISNGMN
+34 I
-40 GGFALLFK
+40 LLC
-48 LIAMKNIIIFLGA
+48 A

-70 QQQATITESVETVKT
+70 QQATVTETVETVKT
-85 YPFSDSNPI
+85 YPFSDPDPV
-94 ANPSNLFYPYFR
+94 ADPSDLFYPYFR

-114 LDRKWKVVSLENEY
+114 TDRQWKVVSLENDY

-135 EVGGKIWGA
+135 EIGGKIWGA
-144 VDKTTGREFI
+144 VDKTTGKEFI

-187 TSSTPIDYVI
+187 TSSTPVDYVT
-197 RKKTDGSVSCYVSSY
+197 RQKPDGSVSCYVSSY

-239 HNNSSIVQPY
+239 HNSSSIDQPY

-258 AAGNAEFCY
+258 AAGNVEFCY
-267 PGTNYIGHDGELHS
+267 PGTNYIGHGGELHS
-281 FPSDEQGHNISWYE
+281 FPLDEQGRDISWYE
-295 RNDFGNSKSYHVLG
+295 KNDFGNSKSYHIVG

-327 HHADYDEKL
+327 HHAGYDEKL

-352 EDLLTDTDGQY
+352 EDLLTDTNGQY

-377 NSALTP
+377 NSSLTP
-383 FKHAAFAPQAT
+383 YKHTAFGPQAT
-394 DQWTEYWFPVKGTK
+394 DRWTEYWFPVKGIK

-416 GALNVLRENGFL
+416 GALNVLREDGFL
-428 KLYFSPLQRL
+428 KLYFSPLQKL
-438 STTVKL
+438 STTIKL
-444 YDREQMIHSFPLDCS
+444 YEGEKEMNSIPLNCG
-459 VQETWQDSIRL
+459 VLETWKDSIPL
-470 DKAIADRPLKVVIG
+470 NKAVAAGRLKVVVG

-492 ASSDNVAN
+492 VPSDNITS
-500 RPKQLPVDF
+500 RPKQLPADF
-509 DWNSVYGLY
+509 DWSSAYGLY

-525 NQKVFD
+525 NQKVLD
-531 KAEHYLLASLQKD
+531 KAEKFLLASLEKD
-544 SYFVPS
+544 PYFVPA
-550 LTSLASLYYRQGRYS
+550 LTDLASLYYRQGRYEE
-565 DALALCKTALRI
+565 ALARCKTALSI
-577 NTYDGKVNY
+577 NTYDGDVNY

-592 KALGYYTDA
+592 MALGNHTDA

-608 SYSSEVR
+608 SYSPRVR

-625 FVLDKN
+625 YLMDRN
-631 WGKAEHYALRSKEFN
+631 WTKAEHYALRSKEFN
-646 RMNLSADQVL
+646 QMNLSADHVL

-663 EQFGKAKV
+663 NQPEKAKA
-671 LIDSLLENLPL
+671 LIDPLLEDLPL

-693 KGDSGFQQEK
+693 GEGSGHPIDDLQS
-703 FQALIR
+703 LIR

-721 EWYEAVGC
+721 EWYESVGC
-729 AEEALALLEC
+729 TEEALSLLSC
-739 AGDYPIAFYKR
+739 AGNYPIALYKQ
-750 AYLLHQVGND
+750 AYLLHQAGND
-760 SESLCILQQANES
+760 DESRGMLQRAGAL
-773 SPNMVFPFRPSSL
+773 SPAMVFPFRPSSL
-786 KALEWAKTVRPN
+786 KALEWAKTVQPD
-798 WKITYYEALIR
+798 WKIDYYEALIR

-815 EKALDL
+815 AKALEL
-821 LENCGETGYAP
+821 LENCGEADYAP

-839 LKEGDARL
+839 LKEGESRL
-847 ADLLKAERTEESW
+847 ADLLKAEQIEMSW
-860 RTGYALIN
+860 RTGFALIN
-868 HYTTNSQ
+868 HYVANNQ
-875 WEKAVEVG
+875 WQKAVETG
-883 KRYTK
+883 KKYTK
-888 KYASNYYIGL
+888 KYPSNYYIGL

-910 QSCISLLK
+910 QPCISLLS

-924 NEGAYA
+924 NEGSYA

-940 YQAMKQLSLK
+940 YRAMEQLSHK
-950 NYKQVMKNVEA
+950 NYKQVVKSVET

-974 YDNMIDGRLEDYIEA
+974 YDNMIDNRLEDYLEA

-997 SQKAS
+997 SRKTSA
-1002 VLLGGVAEY
+1002 LLAAVADY
-1011 QASRSHFESGN
+1011 TISRSHFESGN

-1027 ALRELGKEQEA
+1027 ALRESGKVQEA
-1038 DSMVAAWHADYPEN
+1038 DHMVAAWSTDFPEN

-1061 YRGETEKAAGMLQAR
+1061 YRGEKEKAVGMLQSR
-1076 RSQTD
+1076 NDQTN
-1081 TTPWETSFRDSNFDL
+1081 TTPWEASFRDSNFDL

-1103 SKR
+1103 EQ

>member
-1 MQNNTFIGNIFS
+1 
-13 KAGQTHKAFGYTA
+13 
-26 FVPMKRMF
+26 MKKML
-34 ISNGMN
+34 I
-40 GGFALLFK
+40 LLC
-48 LIAMKNIIIFLGA
+48 A

-70 QQQATITESVETVKT
+70 QQATVTETVETVKT
-85 YPFSDSNPI
+85 YPFSDPDPV
-94 ANPSNLFYPYFR
+94 ADPSDLFYPYFR

-114 LDRKWKVVSLENEY
+114 INRQWKVVSLENDY

-135 EVGGKIWGA
+135 EIGGKIWGA
-144 VDKTTGREFI
+144 VDKTTGKEFI

-187 TSSTPIDYVI
+187 TSSTPIDYVT
-197 RKKTDGSVSCYVSSY
+197 RQKPDGSVSCYVSSY

-239 HNNSSIVQPY
+239 HNSSSIDQPY

-258 AAGNAEFCY
+258 AAGNVEFCY
-267 PGTNYIGHDGELHS
+267 PGTNYIGHGGELHS
-281 FPSDEQGHNISWYE
+281 FPLDEQGRDISWYE
-295 RNDFGNSKSYHVLG
+295 KNDFGNSKSYHIVG

-327 HHADYDEKL
+327 HHAGYDEKL

-352 EDLLTDTDGQY
+352 EDLLTDTNGQY

-377 NSALTP
+377 NSSLTP
-383 FKHAAFAPQAT
+383 YKHTAFGPQAT
-394 DQWTEYWFPVKGTK
+394 DRWTEYWFPVKGIK

-416 GALNVLRENGFL
+416 GALNVLREDGFL
-428 KLYFSPLQRL
+428 KLYFSPLQKL
-438 STTVKL
+438 STTIKL
-444 YDREQMIHSFPLDCS
+444 YEGEKEMNSIPLNCG
-459 VQETWQDSIRL
+459 VLETWKDSIPL
-470 DKAIADRPLKVVIG
+470 NKAVAAGRLKVVVG

-492 ASSDNVAN
+492 VPSDNITS
-500 RPKQLPVDF
+500 RPKQLPADF
-509 DWNSVYGLY
+509 DWSSAYGLY

-525 NQKVFD
+525 NQKVLD
-531 KAEHYLLASLQKD
+531 KAEKFLLASLEKD
-544 SYFVPS
+544 PYFVPA
-550 LTSLASLYYRQGRYS
+550 LTDLASLYYRQGRYEE
-565 DALALCKTALRI
+565 ALARCKTALSI
-577 NTYDGKVNY
+577 NTYDGDVNY

-592 KALGYYTDA
+592 MALGNHTDA

-608 SYSSEVR
+608 SYSPRVR

-625 FVLDKN
+625 YLMDRN
-631 WGKAEHYALRSKEFN
+631 WAKAEHYALRSKEFN
-646 RMNLSADQVL
+646 QMNLSADHVL

-663 EQFGKAKV
+663 NQPEKAKA
-671 LIDSLLENLPL
+671 LIDPLLEDLPL

-693 KGDSGFQQEK
+693 GEGSGHPIDDLQS
-703 FQALIR
+703 LIR

-721 EWYEAVGC
+721 EWYESVGC
-729 AEEALALLEC
+729 TEEALSLLSC
-739 AGDYPIAFYKR
+739 AGNYPIALYKQ
-750 AYLLHQVGND
+750 AYLLHQAGND
-760 SESLCILQQANES
+760 DESRGMLQRAGAL
-773 SPNMVFPFRPSSL
+773 SPAMVFPFRPSSL
-786 KALEWAKTVRPN
+786 KALEWAKTVQPD
-798 WKITYYEALIR
+798 WKIDYYEALIR

-815 EKALDL
+815 AKALEL
-821 LENCGETGYAP
+821 LENCGEADYAP

-839 LKEGDARL
+839 LKEGESRL
-847 ADLLKAERTEESW
+847 ADLLKAEQIEMSW
-860 RTGYALIN
+860 RTGFALIN
-868 HYTTNSQ
+868 HYVANNQ
-875 WEKAVEVG
+875 WQKAVETG
-883 KRYTK
+883 KKYTK
-888 KYASNYYIGL
+888 KYPSNYYIGL

-910 QSCISLLK
+910 QPCISLLS

-924 NEGAYA
+924 NEGSYA

-940 YQAMKQLSLK
+940 YRAMEQLSHK
-950 NYKQVMKNVEA
+950 NYKQVVKSVET

-974 YDNMIDGRLEDYIEA
+974 YDNMIDNRLEDYLEA

-997 SQKAS
+997 SRKTSA
-1002 VLLGGVAEY
+1002 LLAAVADY
-1011 QASRSHFESGN
+1011 TISRSHFESGN

-1027 ALRELGKEQEA
+1027 ALRESGKVQEA
-1038 DSMVAAWHADYPEN
+1038 DHMVAAWSTDFPEN

-1061 YRGETEKAAGMLQAR
+1061 YRGEKEKAVGMLQSR
-1076 RSQTD
+1076 NDQTN
-1081 TTPWETSFRDSNFDL
+1081 TTPWEASFRDSNFDL

-1103 SKR
+1103 EQ

>member
-1 MQNNTFIGNIFS
+1 
-13 KAGQTHKAFGYTA
+13 
-26 FVPMKRMF
+26 MKKML
-34 ISNGMN
+34 I
-40 GGFALLFK
+40 LLC
-48 LIAMKNIIIFLGA
+48 A

-70 QQQATITESVETVKT
+70 QQATVTETVETVKT
-85 YPFSDSNPI
+85 YPFSDPDPV
-94 ANPSNLFYPYFR
+94 ADPSDLFYPYFR

-114 LDRKWKVVSLENEY
+114 TDRQWKVVSLENDY

-135 EVGGKIWGA
+135 EIGGKIWGA
-144 VDKTTGREFI
+144 VDKTTGKEFI

-187 TSSTPIDYVI
+187 TSSTPVDYVT
-197 RKKTDGSVSCYVSSY
+197 RQKPDGSVSCYVSSY

-239 HNNSSIVQPY
+239 HNSSSIDQPY

-258 AAGNAEFCY
+258 AAGNVEFCY
-267 PGTNYIGHDGELHS
+267 PGTNYIGHGGELHS
-281 FPSDEQGHNISWYE
+281 FPLDEQGRDISWYE
-295 RNDFGNSKSYHVLG
+295 KNDFGNSKSYHIVG

-352 EDLLTDTDGQY
+352 EDLLTDTNGQY

-377 NSALTP
+377 NSSLTP
-383 FKHAAFAPQAT
+383 YKHTAFGPQAT
-394 DQWTEYWFPVKGTK
+394 DRWTEYWFPVKGIK

-416 GALNVLRENGFL
+416 GALNVLREDGFL
-428 KLYFSPLQRL
+428 KLYFSPLQKL
-438 STTVKL
+438 STTIKL
-444 YDREQMIHSFPLDCS
+444 YEGEKEMNSIPLNCG
-459 VQETWQDSIRL
+459 VLETWKDSIPL
-470 DKAIADRPLKVVIG
+470 NKAVAAGRLKVVVG

-492 ASSDNVAN
+492 VPSDNITS
-500 RPKQLPVDF
+500 RPKQLPADF
-509 DWNSVYGLY
+509 DWSSAYGLY

-525 NQKVFD
+525 NQKVLD
-531 KAEHYLLASLQKD
+531 KAEKFLLASLEKD
-544 SYFVPS
+544 PYFVPA
-550 LTSLASLYYRQGRYS
+550 LTDLASLYYRQGRY
-565 DALALCKTALRI
+565 DEALARCETALSI
-577 NTYDGKVNY
+577 NTYDGDVNY

-592 KALGYYTDA
+592 MALGNHTDA

-608 SYSSEVR
+608 SYSPGVR

-625 FVLDKN
+625 YLMDRN
-631 WGKAEHYALRSKEFN
+631 WTKAEHYALRSKEFN
-646 RMNLSADQVL
+646 QMNLSADHVL

-663 EQFGKAKV
+663 NQPEKAKA
-671 LIDSLLENLPL
+671 LIDPLLEDLPL

-693 KGDSGFQQEK
+693 GEGSGHPIDDLQS
-703 FQALIR
+703 LIR

-721 EWYEAVGC
+721 EWYESVGC
-729 AEEALALLEC
+729 TEEALSLLSC
-739 AGDYPIAFYKR
+739 AGNYPIALYKQ
-750 AYLLHQVGND
+750 AYLLHQAGND
-760 SESLCILQQANES
+760 DESRGMLQRAGAL
-773 SPNMVFPFRPSSL
+773 SPAMVFPFRPSSL
-786 KALEWAKTVRPN
+786 KALEWAKTVQPD
-798 WKITYYEALIR
+798 WKIDYYEALIR

-815 EKALDL
+815 AKALEL
-821 LENCGETGYAP
+821 LENCGEADYAP

-839 LKEGDARL
+839 LKEGESRL
-847 ADLLKAERTEESW
+847 TDLLKAEQIEMSW
-860 RTGYALIN
+860 RTGFALIN
-868 HYTTNSQ
+868 HYVANNQ
-875 WEKAVEVG
+875 WQKAVETG
-883 KRYTK
+883 KKYTK
-888 KYASNYYIGL
+888 KYPSNYYIGL

-910 QSCISLLK
+910 QPCISLLS

-924 NEGAYA
+924 NEGSYA

-940 YQAMKQLSLK
+940 YRAMEQLSHK
-950 NYKQVMKNVEA
+950 NYKQVVKSVET

-974 YDNMIDGRLEDYIEA
+974 YDNMIDNRLEDYLEA

-997 SQKAS
+997 SRKTSA
-1002 VLLGGVAEY
+1002 LLAAVADY
-1011 QASRSHFESGN
+1011 TISRSHFESGN

-1027 ALRELGKEQEA
+1027 ALRESGKVQEA
-1038 DSMVAAWHADYPEN
+1038 DHMVAAWSTDFPEN

-1061 YRGETEKAAGMLQAR
+1061 YRGEKEKAVGMLQSR
-1076 RSQTD
+1076 NDQTN
-1081 TTPWETSFRDSNFDL
+1081 TTPWEASFRDSNFDL

-1103 SKR
+1103 EQ

>member
-1 MQNNTFIGNIFS
+1 
-13 KAGQTHKAFGYTA
+13 
-26 FVPMKRMF
+26 MKKML
-34 ISNGMN
+34 I
-40 GGFALLFK
+40 LLC
-48 LIAMKNIIIFLGA
+48 A

-70 QQQATITESVETVKT
+70 QQATVTETVETVKT
-85 YPFSDSNPI
+85 YPFSDPDPV
-94 ANPSNLFYPYFR
+94 ADPSDLFYPYFR

-114 LDRKWKVVSLENEY
+114 TDRQWKVVSLENDY

-135 EVGGKIWGA
+135 EIGGKIWGA
-144 VDKTTGREFI
+144 VDKTTGKEFI

-187 TSSTPIDYVI
+187 TSSTPVDYVT
-197 RKKTDGSVSCYVSSY
+197 RQKPDGSVSCYVSSY

-239 HNNSSIVQPY
+239 HNSSSIDQPY

-258 AAGNAEFCY
+258 AAGNVEFCY
-267 PGTNYIGHDGELHS
+267 PGTNYIGHGGELHS
-281 FPSDEQGHNISWYE
+281 FPLDEQGRDISWYE
-295 RNDFGNSKSYHVLG
+295 KNDFGNSKSYHIVG

-352 EDLLTDTDGQY
+352 EDLLTDTNGQY

-377 NSALTP
+377 NSRLTP
-383 FKHAAFAPQAT
+383 YKHTAFGPQAT
-394 DQWTEYWFPVKGTK
+394 DRWTEYWFPVKGIK

-416 GALNVLRENGFL
+416 GALNVLREDGFL
-428 KLYFSPLQRL
+428 KLYFSPLQKL
-438 STTVKL
+438 STTIKL
-444 YDREQMIHSFPLDCS
+444 YEGEKEMNSIPLNCG
-459 VQETWQDSIRL
+459 VLETWKDSIPL
-470 DKAIADRPLKVVIG
+470 NKAVAAGRLKVVVG

-492 ASSDNVAN
+492 VPSDNITS
-500 RPKQLPVDF
+500 RPKQLPADF
-509 DWNSVYGLY
+509 DWSSAYGLY

-525 NQKVFD
+525 NQKVLD
-531 KAEHYLLASLQKD
+531 KAEKFLLASLEKD
-544 SYFVPS
+544 PYFVPA
-550 LTSLASLYYRQGRYS
+550 LTDLASLYYRQGRY
-565 DALALCKTALRI
+565 DEALARCETALSI
-577 NTYDGKVNY
+577 NTYDGDVNY

-592 KALGYYTDA
+592 MALGNHTDA

-608 SYSSEVR
+608 SYSPGVR

-625 FVLDKN
+625 YLMDRN
-631 WGKAEHYALRSKEFN
+631 WTKAEHYALRSKEFN
-646 RMNLSADQVL
+646 QMNLSADHVL

-663 EQFGKAKV
+663 NQPEKAKA
-671 LIDSLLENLPL
+671 LIDPLLEDLPL

-693 KGDSGFQQEK
+693 GEGSGHPIDDLQS
-703 FQALIR
+703 LIR

-721 EWYEAVGC
+721 EWYESVGC
-729 AEEALALLEC
+729 TEEALSLLSC
-739 AGDYPIAFYKR
+739 AGNYPIALYKQ
-750 AYLLHQVGND
+750 AYLLHQAGND
-760 SESLCILQQANES
+760 DESRGMLQRAGAL
-773 SPNMVFPFRPSSL
+773 SPAMVFPFRPSSL
-786 KALEWAKTVRPN
+786 KALEWAKTVQPD
-798 WKITYYEALIR
+798 WKIDYYEALIR

-815 EKALDL
+815 AKALEL
-821 LENCGETGYAP
+821 LENCGEADYAP

-839 LKEGDARL
+839 LKEGESRL
-847 ADLLKAERTEESW
+847 ADLLKAEQIEMSW
-860 RTGYALIN
+860 RTGFALIN
-868 HYTTNSQ
+868 HYVANNQ
-875 WEKAVEVG
+875 WQKAVETG
-883 KRYTK
+883 KKYTK
-888 KYASNYYIGL
+888 KYPSNYYIGL

-910 QSCISLLK
+910 QPCISLLS

-924 NEGAYA
+924 NEGSYA

-940 YQAMKQLSLK
+940 YRAMEQLSHK
-950 NYKQVMKNVEA
+950 NYKQVVKSVET

-974 YDNMIDGRLEDYIEA
+974 YDNMIDNRLEDYLEA

-997 SQKAS
+997 SRKTSA
-1002 VLLGGVAEY
+1002 LLAAVADY
-1011 QASRSHFESGN
+1011 TISRSHFESGN

-1027 ALRELGKEQEA
+1027 ALRESGKVQEA
-1038 DSMVAAWHADYPEN
+1038 DHMVAAWSTDFPEN

-1061 YRGETEKAAGMLQAR
+1061 YRGEKEKAVGMLQSR
-1076 RSQTD
+1076 NDQTN
-1081 TTPWETSFRDSNFDL
+1081 TTPWEASFRDSNFDL

-1103 SKR
+1103 EQ

>member
-1 MQNNTFIGNIFS
+1 
-13 KAGQTHKAFGYTA
+13 
-26 FVPMKRMF
+26 MKKML
-34 ISNGMN
+34 I
-40 GGFALLFK
+40 LLC
-48 LIAMKNIIIFLGA
+48 A

-70 QQQATITESVETVKT
+70 QQATVTETVETVKT
-85 YPFSDSNPI
+85 YPFSDPDPV
-94 ANPSNLFYPYFR
+94 ADPSDLFYPYFR

-114 LDRKWKVVSLENEY
+114 TDRQWKVVSLENDY

-135 EVGGKIWGA
+135 EIGGKIWGA
-144 VDKTTGREFI
+144 VDKTTGKEFI

-187 TSSTPIDYVI
+187 TSSTPVDYVT
-197 RKKTDGSVSCYVSSY
+197 RQKPDGSVSCYVSSY

-239 HNNSSIVQPY
+239 HNSSSIDQPY

-258 AAGNAEFCY
+258 AAGNVEFCY
-267 PGTNYIGHDGELHS
+267 PGTNYIGHGGELHS
-281 FPSDEQGHNISWYE
+281 FPLDEQGRDISWYE
-295 RNDFGNSKSYHVLG
+295 KNDFGNSKSYHIVG

-352 EDLLTDTDGQY
+352 EDLLTDTNGQY

-377 NSALTP
+377 NSSLTP
-383 FKHAAFAPQAT
+383 YKHTAFGPQAT
-394 DQWTEYWFPVKGTK
+394 DRWTEYWFPVKGIK

-416 GALNVLRENGFL
+416 GALNVLREDGFL
-428 KLYFSPLQRL
+428 KLYFSPLQKL
-438 STTVKL
+438 STTIKL
-444 YDREQMIHSFPLDCS
+444 YEGEKEMNSIPLNCG
-459 VQETWQDSIRL
+459 VLETWKDSIPL
-470 DKAIADRPLKVVIG
+470 NKAVAAGRLKVVVG

-492 ASSDNVAN
+492 VPSDNITS
-500 RPKQLPVDF
+500 RPKQLPADF
-509 DWNSVYGLY
+509 DWSSAYGLY

-525 NQKVFD
+525 NQKVLD
-531 KAEHYLLASLQKD
+531 KAEKFLLASLEKD
-544 SYFVPS
+544 PYFVPA
-550 LTSLASLYYRQGRYS
+550 LTDLASLYYRQGRY
-565 DALALCKTALRI
+565 DEALARCETALSI
-577 NTYDGKVNY
+577 NTYDGDVNY

-592 KALGYYTDA
+592 MALGNHTDA

-608 SYSSEVR
+608 SYSPGVR

-625 FVLDKN
+625 YLMDRN
-631 WGKAEHYALRSKEFN
+631 WTKAEHYALRSKEFN
-646 RMNLSADQVL
+646 QMNLSADHVL

-663 EQFGKAKV
+663 NQPEKAKA
-671 LIDSLLENLPL
+671 LIDPLLEDLPL

-693 KGDSGFQQEK
+693 GEGSGHPIDDLQS
-703 FQALIR
+703 LIR

-721 EWYEAVGC
+721 EWYESVGC
-729 AEEALALLEC
+729 TEEALSLLSC
-739 AGDYPIAFYKR
+739 AGNYPIALYKQ
-750 AYLLHQVGND
+750 AYLLHQAGND
-760 SESLCILQQANES
+760 DESRGMLQRAGAL
-773 SPNMVFPFRPSSL
+773 SPAMVFPFRPSSL
-786 KALEWAKTVRPN
+786 KALEWAKTVQPD
-798 WKITYYEALIR
+798 WKIDYYEALIR

-815 EKALDL
+815 AKALEL
-821 LENCGETGYAP
+821 LENCGEADYAP

-839 LKEGDARL
+839 LKEGESRL
-847 ADLLKAERTEESW
+847 ADLLKAEQIEMSW
-860 RTGYALIN
+860 RTGFALIN
-868 HYTTNSQ
+868 HYVANNQ
-875 WEKAVEVG
+875 WQKAVETG
-883 KRYTK
+883 KKYTK
-888 KYASNYYIGL
+888 KYPSNYYIGL

-910 QSCISLLK
+910 QPCISLLS

-924 NEGAYA
+924 NECSYA

-940 YQAMKQLSLK
+940 YRAMEQLSHK
-950 NYKQVMKNVEA
+950 NYKQVVKSVET

-974 YDNMIDGRLEDYIEA
+974 YDNMIDNRLEDYLEA

-997 SQKAS
+997 SRKTSA
-1002 VLLGGVAEY
+1002 LLAAVADY
-1011 QASRSHFESGN
+1011 TISRSHFESGN

-1027 ALRELGKEQEA
+1027 ALRESGKVQEA
-1038 DSMVAAWHADYPEN
+1038 DHMVAAWSTDFPEN

-1061 YRGETEKAAGMLQAR
+1061 YRGEKEKAVGMLQSR
-1076 RSQTD
+1076 NDQTN
-1081 TTPWETSFRDSNFDL
+1081 TTPWEASFRDSNFDL

-1103 SKR
+1103 EQ

>member
-1 MQNNTFIGNIFS
+1 
-13 KAGQTHKAFGYTA
+13 
-26 FVPMKRMF
+26 MKKML
-34 ISNGMN
+34 I
-40 GGFALLFK
+40 LLC
-48 LIAMKNIIIFLGA
+48 A

-70 QQQATITESVETVKT
+70 QQATVTETVETVKT
-85 YPFSDSNPI
+85 YPFSDPDPV
-94 ANPSNLFYPYFR
+94 ADPSDLFYPYFR

-114 LDRKWKVVSLENEY
+114 TDRQWKVVSLENDY

-135 EVGGKIWGA
+135 EIGGKIWGA
-144 VDKTTGREFI
+144 VDKTTGKEFI

-187 TSSTPIDYVI
+187 TSSTPVDYVT
-197 RKKTDGSVSCYVSSY
+197 RQKPDGSVSCYVSSY

-239 HNNSSIVQPY
+239 HNSSSIDQPY

-258 AAGNAEFCY
+258 AAGNVEFCY
-267 PGTNYIGHDGELHS
+267 PGTNYIGHGGELHS
-281 FPSDEQGHNISWYE
+281 FPLDEQGRDISWYE
-295 RNDFGNSKSYHVLG
+295 KNDFGNSKSYHIVG

-352 EDLLTDTDGQY
+352 EDLLTDTNGQY

-377 NSALTP
+377 NSSLTP
-383 FKHAAFAPQAT
+383 YKHTAFGPQAT
-394 DQWTEYWFPVKGTK
+394 DRWTEYWFPVKGIK

-416 GALNVLRENGFL
+416 GALNVLREDGFL
-428 KLYFSPLQRL
+428 KLYFSPLQKL
-438 STTVKL
+438 STTIKL
-444 YDREQMIHSFPLDCS
+444 YEGEKEMNSIPLNCG
-459 VQETWQDSIRL
+459 VLETWKDSIPL
-470 DKAIADRPLKVVIG
+470 NKAVAAGRLKVVVG

-492 ASSDNVAN
+492 VPSDNITS
-500 RPKQLPVDF
+500 RPKQLPADF
-509 DWNSVYGLY
+509 DWSSAYGLY

-525 NQKVFD
+525 NQKVID
-531 KAEHYLLASLQKD
+531 KAEKFLLASLEKD
-544 SYFVPS
+544 PYFVPA
-550 LTSLASLYYRQGRYS
+550 LTDLASLYYRQGRY
-565 DALALCKTALRI
+565 DEALARCETALSI
-577 NTYDGKVNY
+577 NTYDGDVNY

-592 KALGYYTDA
+592 MALGNHTDA

-608 SYSSEVR
+608 SYSPGVR

-625 FVLDKN
+625 YLMDRN
-631 WGKAEHYALRSKEFN
+631 WTKAEHYALRSKEFN
-646 RMNLSADQVL
+646 QMNLSADHVL

-663 EQFGKAKV
+663 NQPEKAKA
-671 LIDSLLENLPL
+671 LIDPLLEDLPL

-693 KGDSGFQQEK
+693 GEGSGHPIDDLQS
-703 FQALIR
+703 LIR

-721 EWYEAVGC
+721 EWYESVGC
-729 AEEALALLEC
+729 TEEALSLLSC
-739 AGDYPIAFYKR
+739 AGNYPIALYKQ
-750 AYLLHQVGND
+750 AYLLHQAGND
-760 SESLCILQQANES
+760 DESRGMLQRAGAL
-773 SPNMVFPFRPSSL
+773 SPAMVFPFRPSSL
-786 KALEWAKTVRPN
+786 KALEWAKTVQPD
-798 WKITYYEALIR
+798 WKIDYYEALIR

-815 EKALDL
+815 AKALEL
-821 LENCGETGYAP
+821 LENCGEADYAP

-839 LKEGDARL
+839 LKEGESRL
-847 ADLLKAERTEESW
+847 ADLLKAEQIEMSW
-860 RTGYALIN
+860 RTGFALIN
-868 HYTTNSQ
+868 HYVANNQ
-875 WEKAVEVG
+875 WQKAVETG
-883 KRYTK
+883 KKYTK
-888 KYASNYYIGL
+888 KYPSNYYIGL

-910 QSCISLLK
+910 QPCISLLS

-924 NEGAYA
+924 NEGSYA

-940 YQAMKQLSLK
+940 YRAMEQLSHK
-950 NYKQVMKNVEA
+950 NYKQVVKSVET

-974 YDNMIDGRLEDYIEA
+974 YDNMIDNRLEDYLEA

-997 SQKAS
+997 SRKTSA
-1002 VLLGGVAEY
+1002 LLAAVADY
-1011 QASRSHFESGN
+1011 TISRSHFESGN

-1027 ALRELGKEQEA
+1027 ALRESGKVQEA
-1038 DSMVAAWHADYPEN
+1038 DHMVAAWSTDFPEN

-1061 YRGETEKAAGMLQAR
+1061 YRGEKEKAVGMLQSR
-1076 RSQTD
+1076 NDQTN
-1081 TTPWETSFRDSNFDL
+1081 TTPWEASFRDSNFDL

-1103 SKR
+1103 EQ

>member
-1 MQNNTFIGNIFS
+1 
-13 KAGQTHKAFGYTA
+13 
-26 FVPMKRMF
+26 MKKML
-34 ISNGMN
+34 I
-40 GGFALLFK
+40 LLC
-48 LIAMKNIIIFLGA
+48 A

-70 QQQATITESVETVKT
+70 QQATVTETVETVKT
-85 YPFSDSNPI
+85 YPFSDPDPV
-94 ANPSNLFYPYFR
+94 ADPSDLFYPYFR

-114 LDRKWKVVSLENEY
+114 TDRQWKVVSLENDY

-135 EVGGKIWGA
+135 EIGGKIWGA
-144 VDKTTGREFI
+144 VDKTTGKEFI

-187 TSSTPIDYVI
+187 TSSTPVDYVT
-197 RKKTDGSVSCYVSSY
+197 RQKPDGSVSCYVSSY

-239 HNNSSIVQPY
+239 HNSSSIDQPY

-258 AAGNAEFCY
+258 AAGNVEFCY
-267 PGTNYIGHDGELHS
+267 PGTNYIGHGGELHS
-281 FPSDEQGHNISWYE
+281 FPLDEQGRDISWYE
-295 RNDFGNSKSYHVLG
+295 KNDFGNSKSYHIVG

-352 EDLLTDTDGQY
+352 EDLLTDTNGQY

-377 NSALTP
+377 NSSLTP
-383 FKHAAFAPQAT
+383 YKHTAFGPQAT
-394 DQWTEYWFPVKGTK
+394 DRWTEYWFPVKGIK

-416 GALNVLRENGFL
+416 GALNVLREDDFL
-428 KLYFSPLQRL
+428 KLYFSPLQKL
-438 STTVKL
+438 STTIKL
-444 YDREQMIHSFPLDCS
+444 YEGEKEMNSIPLNCG
-459 VQETWQDSIRL
+459 VLETWKDSIPL
-470 DKAIADRPLKVVIG
+470 NKAVAAGRLKVVVG

-492 ASSDNVAN
+492 VPSDNITS
-500 RPKQLPVDF
+500 RPKQLPADF
-509 DWNSVYGLY
+509 DWSSAYGLY

-525 NQKVFD
+525 NQKVLD
-531 KAEHYLLASLQKD
+531 KAEKFLLASLEKD
-544 SYFVPS
+544 PYFVPA
-550 LTSLASLYYRQGRYS
+550 LTDLASLYYRQGRY
-565 DALALCKTALRI
+565 DEALARCETALSI
-577 NTYDGKVNY
+577 NTYDGDVNY

-592 KALGYYTDA
+592 MALGNHTDA

-608 SYSSEVR
+608 SYSPGVR

-625 FVLDKN
+625 YLMDRN
-631 WGKAEHYALRSKEFN
+631 WTKAEHYALRSKEFN
-646 RMNLSADQVL
+646 QMNLSADHVL

-663 EQFGKAKV
+663 NQPEKAKA
-671 LIDSLLENLPL
+671 LIDPLLEDLPL

-693 KGDSGFQQEK
+693 GEGSGHPIDDLQS
-703 FQALIR
+703 LIR

-721 EWYEAVGC
+721 EWYESVGC
-729 AEEALALLEC
+729 TEEALSLLSC
-739 AGDYPIAFYKR
+739 AGNYPIALYKQ
-750 AYLLHQVGND
+750 AYLLHQAGND
-760 SESLCILQQANES
+760 DESRGMLQRAGAL
-773 SPNMVFPFRPSSL
+773 SPAMVFPFRPSSL
-786 KALEWAKTVRPN
+786 KALEWAKTVQPD
-798 WKITYYEALIR
+798 WKIDYYEALIR

-815 EKALDL
+815 AKALEL
-821 LENCGETGYAP
+821 LENCGEADYAP

-839 LKEGDARL
+839 LKEGESRL
-847 ADLLKAERTEESW
+847 ADLLKAEQIEMSW
-860 RTGYALIN
+860 RTGFALIN
-868 HYTTNSQ
+868 HYVANNQ
-875 WEKAVEVG
+875 WQKAVETG
-883 KRYTK
+883 KKYTK
-888 KYASNYYIGL
+888 KYPSNYYIGL

-910 QSCISLLK
+910 QPCISLLS

-924 NEGAYA
+924 NEGSYA

-940 YQAMKQLSLK
+940 YRAMEQLSHK
-950 NYKQVMKNVEA
+950 NYKQVVKSVET

-974 YDNMIDGRLEDYIEA
+974 YDNMIDNRLEDYLEA

-997 SQKAS
+997 SRKTSA
-1002 VLLGGVAEY
+1002 LLAAVADY
-1011 QASRSHFESGN
+1011 TISRSHFESGN

-1027 ALRELGKEQEA
+1027 ALRESGKVQEA
-1038 DSMVAAWHADYPEN
+1038 DHMVAAWSTDFPEN

-1061 YRGETEKAAGMLQAR
+1061 YRGEKEKAVGMLQSR
-1076 RSQTD
+1076 NDQTN
-1081 TTPWETSFRDSNFDL
+1081 TTPWEASFRDSNFDL

-1103 SKR
+1103 EQ

>member
-1 MQNNTFIGNIFS
+1 
-13 KAGQTHKAFGYTA
+13 
-26 FVPMKRMF
+26 MKKML
-34 ISNGMN
+34 I
-40 GGFALLFK
+40 LLC
-48 LIAMKNIIIFLGA
+48 A

-70 QQQATITESVETVKT
+70 QQATVTETVETVKT
-85 YPFSDSNPI
+85 YPFSDPDPV
-94 ANPSNLFYPYFR
+94 ADPSDLFYPYFR

-114 LDRKWKVVSLENEY
+114 TDRQWKVVSLENDY

-135 EVGGKIWGA
+135 EIGGKIWGA
-144 VDKTTGREFI
+144 VDKTTGKEFI

-187 TSSTPIDYVI
+187 TSSTPVDYVT
-197 RKKTDGSVSCYVSSY
+197 RQKPDGSVSCYVSSY

-239 HNNSSIVQPY
+239 HNSSSIDQPY

-258 AAGNAEFCY
+258 AAGNVEFCY
-267 PGTNYIGHDGELHS
+267 PGTNYIGHGGELHS
-281 FPSDEQGHNISWYE
+281 FPLDEQGRDISWYE
-295 RNDFGNSKSYHVLG
+295 KNDFGNSKSYHIVG

-352 EDLLTDTDGQY
+352 EDLLTDTNGQY

-377 NSALTP
+377 NSSLTP
-383 FKHAAFAPQAT
+383 YKHTAFGPQAT
-394 DQWTEYWFPVKGTK
+394 DRWTEYWFPVKGIK

-416 GALNVLRENGFL
+416 GALNVLREDGFL
-428 KLYFSPLQRL
+428 KLYFSPLQKL
-438 STTVKL
+438 STTIKL
-444 YDREQMIHSFPLDCS
+444 YEGEKEMNSIPLNCG
-459 VQETWQDSIRL
+459 VLETWKDSIPL
-470 DKAIADRPLKVVIG
+470 NKAVAAGRLKVVVG

-492 ASSDNVAN
+492 VPSDNITS
-500 RPKQLPVDF
+500 RPKQLPADF
-509 DWNSVYGLY
+509 DWSSAYGLY

-525 NQKVFD
+525 NQKVLD
-531 KAEHYLLASLQKD
+531 KAEKFLLASLEKD
-544 SYFVPS
+544 PYFVPA
-550 LTSLASLYYRQGRYS
+550 LTDLASLYYRQGRY
-565 DALALCKTALRI
+565 DEALARCETALSI
-577 NTYDGKVNY
+577 NTYDGDVNY

-592 KALGYYTDA
+592 MALGNHTDA

-608 SYSSEVR
+608 SYSPGVR

-625 FVLDKN
+625 YLMDRN
-631 WGKAEHYALRSKEFN
+631 WTKAEHYALRSKEFN
-646 RMNLSADQVL
+646 QMNLSADHVL

-663 EQFGKAKV
+663 NQPEKAKA
-671 LIDSLLENLPL
+671 LIDPLLEDLPL

-693 KGDSGFQQEK
+693 GEGSGHPIDDLQS
-703 FQALIR
+703 LIR

-721 EWYEAVGC
+721 EWYESVGC
-729 AEEALALLEC
+729 TEEALSLLSC
-739 AGDYPIAFYKR
+739 AGNYPIVLYKQ
-750 AYLLHQVGND
+750 AYLLHQAGND
-760 SESLCILQQANES
+760 DESRGMLQRAGAL
-773 SPNMVFPFRPSSL
+773 SPAMVFPFRPSSL
-786 KALEWAKTVRPN
+786 KALEWAKTVQPD
-798 WKITYYEALIR
+798 WKIDYYEALIR

-815 EKALDL
+815 AKALEL
-821 LENCGETGYAP
+821 LENCGEADYAP

-839 LKEGDARL
+839 LKEGESRL
-847 ADLLKAERTEESW
+847 ADLLKAEQIEMSW
-860 RTGYALIN
+860 RTGFALIN
-868 HYTTNSQ
+868 HYVANNQ
-875 WEKAVEVG
+875 WQKAVETG
-883 KRYTK
+883 KKYTK
-888 KYASNYYIGL
+888 KYPSNYYIGL

-910 QSCISLLK
+910 QPCISLLS

-924 NEGAYA
+924 NEGSYA

-940 YQAMKQLSLK
+940 YRAMEQLSHK
-950 NYKQVMKNVEA
+950 NYKQVVKSVET

-974 YDNMIDGRLEDYIEA
+974 YDNMIDNRLEDYLEA

-997 SQKAS
+997 SRKTSA
-1002 VLLGGVAEY
+1002 LLAAVADY
-1011 QASRSHFESGN
+1011 TISRSHFESGN

-1027 ALRELGKEQEA
+1027 ALRESGKVQEA
-1038 DSMVAAWHADYPEN
+1038 DHMVAAWSTDFPEN

-1061 YRGETEKAAGMLQAR
+1061 YRGEKEKAVGMLQSR
-1076 RSQTD
+1076 NDQTN
-1081 TTPWETSFRDSNFDL
+1081 TTPWEASFRDSNFDL

-1103 SKR
+1103 EQ

>member
-1 MQNNTFIGNIFS
+1 
-13 KAGQTHKAFGYTA
+13 
-26 FVPMKRMF
+26 MKKML
-34 ISNGMN
+34 I
-40 GGFALLFK
+40 LLC
-48 LIAMKNIIIFLGA
+48 A

-70 QQQATITESVETVKT
+70 QQATVTETVETVKT
-85 YPFSDSNPI
+85 YPFSDPDPV
-94 ANPSNLFYPYFR
+94 ADPSDLFYPYFR

-114 LDRKWKVVSLENEY
+114 INRQWKVVSLENDY

-135 EVGGKIWGA
+135 EIGGKIWGA
-144 VDKTTGREFI
+144 VDKTTGKEFI

-187 TSSTPIDYVI
+187 TSSTPVDYVT
-197 RKKTDGSVSCYVSSY
+197 RQKPDGSVSCYVSSY

-239 HNNSSIVQPY
+239 HNSSSIDQPY

-258 AAGNAEFCY
+258 AAGNVEFCY
-267 PGTNYIGHDGELHS
+267 PGTNYIGHGGELHS
-281 FPSDEQGHNISWYE
+281 FPLDEQGRDISWYE
-295 RNDFGNSKSYHVLG
+295 KNDFGNSKSYHIVG

-352 EDLLTDTDGQY
+352 EDLLTDTNGQY

-377 NSALTP
+377 NSSLTP
-383 FKHAAFAPQAT
+383 YKHTAFGPQAT
-394 DQWTEYWFPVKGTK
+394 DRWTEYWFPVKGIK

-416 GALNVLRENGFL
+416 GALNVLREDGFL
-428 KLYFSPLQRL
+428 KLYFSPLQKL
-438 STTVKL
+438 STTIKL
-444 YDREQMIHSFPLDCS
+444 YEGEKEMNSIPLNCG
-459 VQETWQDSIRL
+459 VLETWKDSIPL
-470 DKAIADRPLKVVIG
+470 NKAVAAGRLKVVVG

-492 ASSDNVAN
+492 VPSDNITS
-500 RPKQLPVDF
+500 RPKQLPADF
-509 DWNSVYGLY
+509 DWSSAYGLY

-525 NQKVFD
+525 NQKVLD
-531 KAEHYLLASLQKD
+531 KAEKFLLASLKKD
-544 SYFVPS
+544 PYFVPA
-550 LTSLASLYYRQGRYS
+550 LTDLASLYYRQGRY
-565 DALALCKTALRI
+565 DEALARCKTALSI
-577 NTYDGKVNY
+577 NTYDGDVNY

-592 KALGYYTDA
+592 MALGNHTDA

-608 SYSSEVR
+608 SYSPGVR

-625 FVLDKN
+625 YLMDRN
-631 WGKAEHYALRSKEFN
+631 WTKAEHYALRSKEFN
-646 RMNLSADQVL
+646 QMNLSADHVL

-663 EQFGKAKV
+663 NQPEKAKA
-671 LIDSLLENLPL
+671 LIDPLQEDLPL

-693 KGDSGFQQEK
+693 GEGSGHPIDDLQS
-703 FQALIR
+703 LIR

-721 EWYEAVGC
+721 EWYESVGC
-729 AEEALALLEC
+729 TEEALSLLSC
-739 AGDYPIAFYKR
+739 AGNYPIALYKQ
-750 AYLLHQVGND
+750 AYLLHQAGND
-760 SESLCILQQANES
+760 DESRGMLQRAGAL
-773 SPNMVFPFRPSSL
+773 SPAMVFPFRPSSL
-786 KALEWAKTVRPN
+786 KALEWAKTVQPD
-798 WKITYYEALIR
+798 WKIDYYEALIR

-815 EKALDL
+815 AKALEL
-821 LENCGETGYAP
+821 LENCGEADYAP

-839 LKEGDARL
+839 LKEGESRL
-847 ADLLKAERTEESW
+847 ADLLKAEQIEMSW
-860 RTGYALIN
+860 RTGFALIN
-868 HYTTNSQ
+868 HYVANNQ
-875 WEKAVEVG
+875 WQKAVETG
-883 KRYTK
+883 KKYTK
-888 KYASNYYIGL
+888 KYPSNYYIGL

-910 QSCISLLK
+910 QPCISLLS

-924 NEGAYA
+924 NEGSYA

-940 YQAMKQLSLK
+940 YRAMEQLSHK
-950 NYKQVMKNVEA
+950 NYKQVVKSVET

-974 YDNMIDGRLEDYIEA
+974 YDNMIDNRLEDYLEA

-997 SQKAS
+997 SRKTSA
-1002 VLLGGVAEY
+1002 LLAAVADY
-1011 QASRSHFESGN
+1011 TISRSHFESGN

-1027 ALRELGKEQEA
+1027 ALRESGKVQEA
-1038 DSMVAAWHADYPEN
+1038 DHMVAAWSTDFPEN

-1061 YRGETEKAAGMLQAR
+1061 YRGEKEKAVGMLQSR
-1076 RSQTD
+1076 NDQTN
-1081 TTPWETSFRDSNFDL
+1081 TTPWEASFRDSNFDL

-1103 SKR
+1103 EQ

>member
-1 MQNNTFIGNIFS
+1 
-13 KAGQTHKAFGYTA
+13 
-26 FVPMKRMF
+26 MKKML
-34 ISNGMN
+34 I
-40 GGFALLFK
+40 LLC
-48 LIAMKNIIIFLGA
+48 A

-70 QQQATITESVETVKT
+70 QQATVTETVETVKT
-85 YPFSDSNPI
+85 YPFSDPDPV
-94 ANPSNLFYPYFR
+94 ADPSDLFYPYFR

-114 LDRKWKVVSLENEY
+114 TDRQWKVVSLENDY

-135 EVGGKIWGA
+135 EIGGKIWGA
-144 VDKTTGREFI
+144 VDKTTGKEFI

-187 TSSTPIDYVI
+187 TSSTPVDYVT
-197 RKKTDGSVSCYVSSY
+197 RQKPDGSVSCYVSSY

-239 HNNSSIVQPY
+239 HNSSSIDQPY

-258 AAGNAEFCY
+258 AAGNVEFCY
-267 PGTNYIGHDGELHS
+267 PGTNYIGHGGELHS
-281 FPSDEQGHNISWYE
+281 FPLDEQGRDISWYE
-295 RNDFGNSKSYHVLG
+295 KNDFGNSKSYHIVG
-309 KYNDFYGAYW
+309 KYNDFYGAYR

-352 EDLLTDTDGQY
+352 EDLLTDTNGQY

-377 NSALTP
+377 NSSLTP
-383 FKHAAFAPQAT
+383 YKHTAFGPQAT
-394 DQWTEYWFPVKGTK
+394 DRWTEYWFPVKGIK

-416 GALNVLRENGFL
+416 GALNVLREDGFL
-428 KLYFSPLQRL
+428 KLYFSPLQKL
-438 STTVKL
+438 STTIKL
-444 YDREQMIHSFPLDCS
+444 YEGEKEMNSIPLNCG
-459 VQETWQDSIRL
+459 VLETWKDSIPL
-470 DKAIADRPLKVVIG
+470 NKAVAAGRLKVVVG

-492 ASSDNVAN
+492 VPSDNITS
-500 RPKQLPVDF
+500 RPKQLPADF
-509 DWNSVYGLY
+509 DWSSAYGLY

-525 NQKVFD
+525 NQKVLD
-531 KAEHYLLASLQKD
+531 KAEKFLLASLEKD
-544 SYFVPS
+544 PYFVPA
-550 LTSLASLYYRQGRYS
+550 LTDLASLYYRQGRY
-565 DALALCKTALRI
+565 DEALARCETALSI
-577 NTYDGKVNY
+577 NTYDGDVNY

-592 KALGYYTDA
+592 MALGNHTDA

-608 SYSSEVR
+608 SYSPGVR

-625 FVLDKN
+625 YLMDRN
-631 WGKAEHYALRSKEFN
+631 WTKAEHYALRSKEFN
-646 RMNLSADQVL
+646 QMNLSADHVL

-663 EQFGKAKV
+663 NQPEKAKA
-671 LIDSLLENLPL
+671 LIDPLLEDLPL

-693 KGDSGFQQEK
+693 GEGSGHPIDDLQS
-703 FQALIR
+703 LIR

-721 EWYEAVGC
+721 EWYESVGC
-729 AEEALALLEC
+729 TEEALSLLSC
-739 AGDYPIAFYKR
+739 AGNYPIALYKQ
-750 AYLLHQVGND
+750 AYLLHQAGND
-760 SESLCILQQANES
+760 DESRGMLQRAGAL
-773 SPNMVFPFRPSSL
+773 SPAMVFPFRPSSL
-786 KALEWAKTVRPN
+786 KALEWAKTVQPD
-798 WKITYYEALIR
+798 WKIDYYEALIR

-815 EKALDL
+815 AKALEL
-821 LENCGETGYAP
+821 LENCGEADYAP

-839 LKEGDARL
+839 LKEGESRL
-847 ADLLKAERTEESW
+847 ADLLKAEQIEMSW
-860 RTGYALIN
+860 RTGFALIN
-868 HYTTNSQ
+868 HYVANNQ
-875 WEKAVEVG
+875 WQKAVETG
-883 KRYTK
+883 KKYTK
-888 KYASNYYIGL
+888 KYPSNYYIGL

-910 QSCISLLK
+910 QPCISLLS

-924 NEGAYA
+924 NEGSYA

-940 YQAMKQLSLK
+940 YRAMEQLSHK
-950 NYKQVMKNVEA
+950 NYKQVVKSVET

-974 YDNMIDGRLEDYIEA
+974 YDNMIDNRLEDYLEA

-997 SQKAS
+997 SRKTSA
-1002 VLLGGVAEY
+1002 LLAAVADY
-1011 QASRSHFESGN
+1011 TISRSHFESGN

-1027 ALRELGKEQEA
+1027 ALRESGKVQEA
-1038 DSMVAAWHADYPEN
+1038 DHMVAAWSTDFPEN

-1061 YRGETEKAAGMLQAR
+1061 YRGEKEKAVGMLQSR
-1076 RSQTD
+1076 NDQTN
-1081 TTPWETSFRDSNFDL
+1081 TTPWEASFRDSNFDL

-1103 SKR
+1103 EQ

>member
-1 MQNNTFIGNIFS
+1 
-13 KAGQTHKAFGYTA
+13 
-26 FVPMKRMF
+26 MKKML
-34 ISNGMN
+34 I
-40 GGFALLFK
+40 LLC
-48 LIAMKNIIIFLGA
+48 A

-70 QQQATITESVETVKT
+70 QQATVTETVETVKT
-85 YPFSDSNPI
+85 YPFSDPDPV
-94 ANPSNLFYPYFR
+94 ADPSDLFYPYFR

-114 LDRKWKVVSLENEY
+114 TDRQWKVVSLENDY

-135 EVGGKIWGA
+135 EIGGKIWGA
-144 VDKTTGREFI
+144 VDKTTGKEFI

-175 IEFNFGIIGHAP
+175 IEFYFGIIGHAP
-187 TSSTPIDYVI
+187 TSSTPVDYVT
-197 RKKTDGSVSCYVSSY
+197 RQKPDGSVSCYVSSS

-239 HNNSSIVQPY
+239 HNSSSIDQPY

-258 AAGNAEFCY
+258 AAGNVEFCY
-267 PGTNYIGHDGELHS
+267 PGTNYIGHGGELHS
-281 FPSDEQGHNISWYE
+281 FPLDEQGRDISWYE
-295 RNDFGNSKSYHVLG
+295 KNDFGNSKSYHIVG

-352 EDLLTDTDGQY
+352 EDLLTDTNGQY

-377 NSALTP
+377 NSSLTP
-383 FKHAAFAPQAT
+383 YKHTAFGPQAT
-394 DQWTEYWFPVKGTK
+394 DRWTEYWFPVKGIK

-416 GALNVLRENGFL
+416 GALNVLREDGFL
-428 KLYFSPLQRL
+428 KLYFSPLQKL
-438 STTVKL
+438 STTIKL
-444 YDREQMIHSFPLDCS
+444 YEGEKEMNSIPLNCG
-459 VQETWQDSIRL
+459 VLETWKDSIPL
-470 DKAIADRPLKVVIG
+470 NKAVAAGRLKVVVG

-492 ASSDNVAN
+492 VPSDNITS
-500 RPKQLPVDF
+500 RPKQLPADF
-509 DWNSVYGLY
+509 DWSSAYGLY

-525 NQKVFD
+525 NQKVLD
-531 KAEHYLLASLQKD
+531 KAEKFLLASLEKD
-544 SYFVPS
+544 PYFVPA
-550 LTSLASLYYRQGRYS
+550 LTDLASLYYRQGRY
-565 DALALCKTALRI
+565 DEALARCETALSI
-577 NTYDGKVNY
+577 NTYDGDVNY

-592 KALGYYTDA
+592 MALGNHTDA

-608 SYSSEVR
+608 SYSPGVR

-625 FVLDKN
+625 YLMDRN
-631 WGKAEHYALRSKEFN
+631 WTKAEHYALRSKEFN
-646 RMNLSADQVL
+646 QMNLSADHVL

-663 EQFGKAKV
+663 NQPEKAKA
-671 LIDSLLENLPL
+671 LIDPLLEDLPL

-693 KGDSGFQQEK
+693 GEGSGHPIDDLQS
-703 FQALIR
+703 LIR

-721 EWYEAVGC
+721 EWYESVGC
-729 AEEALALLEC
+729 TEEALSLLSC
-739 AGDYPIAFYKR
+739 AGNYPIALYKQ
-750 AYLLHQVGND
+750 AYLLHQAGND
-760 SESLCILQQANES
+760 DESRGMLQRAGAL
-773 SPNMVFPFRPSSL
+773 SPAMVFPFRPSSL
-786 KALEWAKTVRPN
+786 KALEWAKTVQPD
-798 WKITYYEALIR
+798 WKIDYYEALIR

-815 EKALDL
+815 AKALEL
-821 LENCGETGYAP
+821 LENCGEADYAP

-839 LKEGDARL
+839 LKEGESRL
-847 ADLLKAERTEESW
+847 ADLLKAEQIEMSW
-860 RTGYALIN
+860 RTGFALIN
-868 HYTTNSQ
+868 HYVANNQ
-875 WEKAVEVG
+875 WQKAVETG
-883 KRYTK
+883 KKYTK
-888 KYASNYYIGL
+888 KYPSNYYIGL

-910 QSCISLLK
+910 QPCISLLS

-924 NEGAYA
+924 NEGSYA

-940 YQAMKQLSLK
+940 YRAMEQLSHK
-950 NYKQVMKNVEA
+950 NYKQVVKSVET

-974 YDNMIDGRLEDYIEA
+974 YDNMIDNRLEDYLEA

-997 SQKAS
+997 SRKTSA
-1002 VLLGGVAEY
+1002 LLAAVADY
-1011 QASRSHFESGN
+1011 TISRSHFESGN

-1027 ALRELGKEQEA
+1027 ALRESGKVQEA
-1038 DSMVAAWHADYPEN
+1038 DHMVAAWSTDFPEN

-1061 YRGETEKAAGMLQAR
+1061 YRGEKEKAVGMLQSR
-1076 RSQTD
+1076 NDQTN
-1081 TTPWETSFRDSNFDL
+1081 TTPWEASFRDSNFDL

-1103 SKR
+1103 EQ

>member
-1 MQNNTFIGNIFS
+1 
-13 KAGQTHKAFGYTA
+13 
-26 FVPMKRMF
+26 MKKML
-34 ISNGMN
+34 I
-40 GGFALLFK
+40 LLC
-48 LIAMKNIIIFLGA
+48 A

-70 QQQATITESVETVKT
+70 QQATVTETVETVKT
-85 YPFSDSNPI
+85 YPFSDPDPV
-94 ANPSNLFYPYFR
+94 ADPSDLFYPYFR

-114 LDRKWKVVSLENEY
+114 INRQWKVVSLENDY

-135 EVGGKIWGA
+135 EIGGKIWGA
-144 VDKTTGREFI
+144 VDKTTGKEFI

-187 TSSTPIDYVI
+187 TSSTPIDYVT
-197 RKKTDGSVSCYVSSY
+197 RQKPDGSVSCYVSSY

-239 HNNSSIVQPY
+239 HNSSSIDQPY

-258 AAGNAEFCY
+258 AAGNVEFCY
-267 PGTNYIGHDGELHS
+267 PGTNYIGHGGELHS
-281 FPSDEQGHNISWYE
+281 FPLDEQGRDISWYE
-295 RNDFGNSKSYHVLG
+295 KNDFGNSKSYHIVG

-352 EDLLTDTDGQY
+352 EDLLTDTNGQY

-377 NSALTP
+377 NSSLTP
-383 FKHAAFAPQAT
+383 YKHTAFGPQAT
-394 DQWTEYWFPVKGTK
+394 DRWTEYWFPVKGIK

-416 GALNVLRENGFL
+416 GALNVLREDGFL
-428 KLYFSPLQRL
+428 KLYFSPLQKL
-438 STTVKL
+438 STTIKL
-444 YDREQMIHSFPLDCS
+444 YEGEKEMNSIPLNCG
-459 VQETWQDSIRL
+459 VLETWKDSIPL
-470 DKAIADRPLKVVIG
+470 NKAVAAGRLKVVVG

-492 ASSDNVAN
+492 VPSDNITS
-500 RPKQLPVDF
+500 RPKQLPADF
-509 DWNSVYGLY
+509 DWSSAYGLY

-525 NQKVFD
+525 NQKVLD
-531 KAEHYLLASLQKD
+531 KAEKFLLASLEKD
-544 SYFVPS
+544 PYFVPA
-550 LTSLASLYYRQGRYS
+550 LTDLASLYYRQGRY
-565 DALALCKTALRI
+565 DEALARCKTALSI
-577 NTYDGKVNY
+577 NTYDGDVNY

-592 KALGYYTDA
+592 MALGNHTDA

-608 SYSSEVR
+608 SYSPRVR

-625 FVLDKN
+625 YLMDRN
-631 WGKAEHYALRSKEFN
+631 WAKAEHYALRSKEFN
-646 RMNLSADQVL
+646 QMNLSADHVL

-663 EQFGKAKV
+663 NQPEKAKA
-671 LIDSLLENLPL
+671 LIDPLLEDLPL

-693 KGDSGFQQEK
+693 GEGSGHPIDDLQS
-703 FQALIR
+703 LIR

-721 EWYEAVGC
+721 EWYESVGC
-729 AEEALALLEC
+729 TEEALSLLSC
-739 AGDYPIAFYKR
+739 AGNYPIALYKQ
-750 AYLLHQVGND
+750 AYLLHQAGND
-760 SESLCILQQANES
+760 DESRGMLQRAGAL
-773 SPNMVFPFRPSSL
+773 SPAMVFPFRPSSL
-786 KALEWAKTVRPN
+786 KALEWAKTVQPD
-798 WKITYYEALIR
+798 WKIDYYEALIR

-815 EKALDL
+815 AKALEL
-821 LENCGETGYAP
+821 LENCGEADYAP

-839 LKEGDARL
+839 LKEGESRL
-847 ADLLKAERTEESW
+847 ADLLKAEQIEMSW
-860 RTGYALIN
+860 RTGFALIN
-868 HYTTNSQ
+868 HYLANNQ
-875 WEKAVEVG
+875 WQKAVETG
-883 KRYTK
+883 KKYTK
-888 KYASNYYIGL
+888 KYPSNYYIGL

-910 QSCISLLK
+910 QPCISLLS

-924 NEGAYA
+924 NEGSYA

-940 YQAMKQLSLK
+940 YRAMEQLSHK
-950 NYKQVMKNVEA
+950 NYKQVVKSVET

-974 YDNMIDGRLEDYIEA
+974 YDNMIDNRLEDYLEA

-997 SQKAS
+997 SRKTSA
-1002 VLLGGVAEY
+1002 LLAAVADY
-1011 QASRSHFESGN
+1011 TISRSHFESGN

-1027 ALRELGKEQEA
+1027 ALRESGKVQEA
-1038 DSMVAAWHADYPEN
+1038 DHMVAAWSTDFPEN

-1061 YRGETEKAAGMLQAR
+1061 YRGEKEKAVGMLQSR
-1076 RSQTD
+1076 NDQTN
-1081 TTPWETSFRDSNFDL
+1081 TTPWEASFRDSNFDL

-1103 SKR
+1103 EQ

>member
-1 MQNNTFIGNIFS
+1 
-13 KAGQTHKAFGYTA
+13 
-26 FVPMKRMF
+26 MKKML
-34 ISNGMN
+34 I
-40 GGFALLFK
+40 LLC
-48 LIAMKNIIIFLGA
+48 A

-70 QQQATITESVETVKT
+70 QKATVTETVETVKT
-85 YPFSDSNPI
+85 YPFSDPDPV
-94 ANPSNLFYPYFR
+94 ADPSDLFYPYFR

-114 LDRKWKVVSLENEY
+114 TDRQWKVVSLENDY

-135 EVGGKIWGA
+135 EIGGKIWGA
-144 VDKTTGREFI
+144 VDKTTGKEFI

-187 TSSTPIDYVI
+187 TSSTPVDYVT
-197 RKKTDGSVSCYVSSY
+197 RQKPDGSVSCYVSSY

-239 HNNSSIVQPY
+239 HNSSSIDQPY

-258 AAGNAEFCY
+258 AAGNVEFCY
-267 PGTNYIGHDGELHS
+267 PGTNYIGHGGELHS
-281 FPSDEQGHNISWYE
+281 FPLDEQGRDISWYE
-295 RNDFGNSKSYHVLG
+295 KNDFGNSKSYHIVG

-352 EDLLTDTDGQY
+352 EDLLTDTNGQY

-377 NSALTP
+377 NSSLTP
-383 FKHAAFAPQAT
+383 YKHTAFGPQAT
-394 DQWTEYWFPVKGTK
+394 DRWTEYWFPVKGIK

-416 GALNVLRENGFL
+416 GALNVLREDGFL
-428 KLYFSPLQRL
+428 KLYFSPLQKL
-438 STTVKL
+438 STTIKL
-444 YDREQMIHSFPLDCS
+444 YEGEKEMNSIPLNCG
-459 VQETWQDSIRL
+459 VLETWKDSIPL
-470 DKAIADRPLKVVIG
+470 NKAVAAGRLKVVVG

-492 ASSDNVAN
+492 VPSDNITS
-500 RPKQLPVDF
+500 RPKQLPADF
-509 DWNSVYGLY
+509 DWSSAYGLY

-525 NQKVFD
+525 NQKVLD
-531 KAEHYLLASLQKD
+531 KAEKFLLASLEKD
-544 SYFVPS
+544 PYFVPA
-550 LTSLASLYYRQGRYS
+550 LTDLASLYYRQGRY
-565 DALALCKTALRI
+565 DEALARCETALSI
-577 NTYDGKVNY
+577 NTYDGDVNY

-592 KALGYYTDA
+592 MALGNHTDA

-608 SYSSEVR
+608 SYSPGVR

-625 FVLDKN
+625 YLMDRN
-631 WGKAEHYALRSKEFN
+631 WTKAEHYALRSKEFN
-646 RMNLSADQVL
+646 QMNLSADHVL

-663 EQFGKAKV
+663 NQPEKAKA
-671 LIDSLLENLPL
+671 LIDPLLEDLPL

-693 KGDSGFQQEK
+693 GEGSGHPIDDLQS
-703 FQALIR
+703 LIR

-721 EWYEAVGC
+721 EWYESVGC
-729 AEEALALLEC
+729 TEEALSLLSC
-739 AGDYPIAFYKR
+739 AGNYPIALYKQ
-750 AYLLHQVGND
+750 AYLLHQAGND
-760 SESLCILQQANES
+760 DESRGMLQRAGAL
-773 SPNMVFPFRPSSL
+773 SPAMVFPFRPSSL
-786 KALEWAKTVRPN
+786 KALEWAKTVQPD
-798 WKITYYEALIR
+798 WKIDYYEALIR

-815 EKALDL
+815 AKALEL
-821 LENCGETGYAP
+821 LENCGEADYAP

-839 LKEGDARL
+839 LKEGESRL
-847 ADLLKAERTEESW
+847 ADLLKAEQIEMSW
-860 RTGYALIN
+860 RTGFALIN
-868 HYTTNSQ
+868 HYVANNQ
-875 WEKAVEVG
+875 WQKAVETG
-883 KRYTK
+883 KKYTK
-888 KYASNYYIGL
+888 KYPSNYYIGL

-910 QSCISLLK
+910 QPCISLLS

-924 NEGAYA
+924 NEGSYA

-940 YQAMKQLSLK
+940 YRAMEQLSHK
-950 NYKQVMKNVEA
+950 NYKQVVKSVET

-974 YDNMIDGRLEDYIEA
+974 YDNMIDNRLEDYLEA

-997 SQKAS
+997 SRKTSA
-1002 VLLGGVAEY
+1002 LLAAVADY
-1011 QASRSHFESGN
+1011 TISRSHFESGN

-1027 ALRELGKEQEA
+1027 ALRESGKVQEA
-1038 DSMVAAWHADYPEN
+1038 DHMVAAWSTDFPEN

-1061 YRGETEKAAGMLQAR
+1061 YRGEKEKAVGMLQSR
-1076 RSQTD
+1076 NDQTN
-1081 TTPWETSFRDSNFDL
+1081 TTPWEASFRDSNFDL

-1103 SKR
+1103 EQ

>member
-1 MQNNTFIGNIFS
+1 
-13 KAGQTHKAFGYTA
+13 
-26 FVPMKRMF
+26 MKKML
-34 ISNGMN
+34 I
-40 GGFALLFK
+40 LLC
-48 LIAMKNIIIFLGA
+48 A

-70 QQQATITESVETVKT
+70 QQATVTETVETVKT
-85 YPFSDSNPI
+85 YPFSDPDPV
-94 ANPSNLFYPYFR
+94 ADPSDLFYPYFR

-114 LDRKWKVVSLENEY
+114 TDKQWKVVSLENDY

-135 EVGGKIWGA
+135 EIGGKIWGA
-144 VDKTTGREFI
+144 VDKTTGKEFI

-187 TSSTPIDYVI
+187 TSSTPVDYVT
-197 RKKTDGSVSCYVSSY
+197 RQKPDGSVSCYVSSY

-239 HNNSSIVQPY
+239 HNSSSIDQPY

-267 PGTNYIGHDGELHS
+267 PGTNYIGHGGELHS
-281 FPSDEQGHNISWYE
+281 FPLDEQGRDISWYE
-295 RNDFGNSKSYHVLG
+295 KNDFGNSKSYHIVG

-377 NSALTP
+377 NSSLTP
-383 FKHAAFAPQAT
+383 YKHTAFGPQAT
-394 DQWTEYWFPVKGTK
+394 DRWTEYWFPVKGIK

-416 GALNVLRENGFL
+416 GALNVLREDGFL
-428 KLYFSPLQRL
+428 KLYFSPLQKL
-438 STTVKL
+438 STTIKL
-444 YDREQMIHSFPLDCS
+444 YEGEKEMNSIPLNCG
-459 VQETWQDSIRL
+459 VLETWKDSIPL
-470 DKAIADRPLKVVIG
+470 NKAVAAGRLKVVVG

-492 ASSDNVAN
+492 VPSDNITS
-500 RPKQLPVDF
+500 RPKQLPADF

-525 NQKVFD
+525 NQKVLD
-531 KAEHYLLASLQKD
+531 KAEKFLLASLEKD
-544 SYFVPS
+544 PYFVPA
-550 LTSLASLYYRQGRYS
+550 LTDLASLYYRQGRY
-565 DALALCKTALRI
+565 DEALARCKTALSI
-577 NTYDGKVNY
+577 NTYDGDVNY

-592 KALGYYTDA
+592 MALGNHTDA

-608 SYSSEVR
+608 SYSPGVR

-625 FVLDKN
+625 YLMDRN
-631 WGKAEHYALRSKEFN
+631 WAKAEHYALKSKEFN
-646 RMNLSADQVL
+646 QMNLSADHVL

-663 EQFGKAKV
+663 NQREKAKV
-671 LIDSLLENLPL
+671 LIDPLLEDLPL

-693 KGDSGFQQEK
+693 GEGSGHPIDDLQS
-703 FQALIR
+703 LIR

-721 EWYEAVGC
+721 EWYESVGC
-729 AEEALALLEC
+729 TEEALSLLSC
-739 AGDYPIAFYKR
+739 AGNYPIALYKQ
-750 AYLLHQVGND
+750 AYLFHQAGND
-760 SESLCILQQANES
+760 DESRGMLQRAGAL
-773 SPNMVFPFRPSSL
+773 SPAMVFPFRPSSL
-786 KALEWAKTVRPN
+786 KALEWAKTVQPD
-798 WKITYYEALIR
+798 WKIDYYEALIR

-815 EKALDL
+815 AKALEL
-821 LENCGETGYAP
+821 LENCGEADYAP

-839 LKEGDARL
+839 LKEGESRL
-847 ADLLKAERTEESW
+847 ADLLKAEQIEMSW
-860 RTGYALIN
+860 RTGFALIN
-868 HYTTNSQ
+868 HYVANNQ
-875 WEKAVEVG
+875 WQKAVETG
-883 KRYTK
+883 KKYTK
-888 KYASNYYIGL
+888 KYPSNYYIGL

-910 QSCISLLK
+910 QPCISLLS

-924 NEGAYA
+924 NEGSYA

-940 YQAMKQLSLK
+940 YRAMEQLSHK
-950 NYKQVMKNVEA
+950 NYKQVMKSVEA

-974 YDNMIDGRLEDYIEA
+974 YDDMIDSRLEDYLEA

-997 SQKAS
+997 SRKAS
-1002 VLLGGVAEY
+1002 ALLSAVAGY
-1011 QASRSHFESGN
+1011 KTSRSYFGSGN

-1027 ALRELGKEQEA
+1027 ALRESGKVQEA
-1038 DSMVAAWHADYPEN
+1038 DRMVAAWSTDFPEN
-1052 RVVQWCTAI
+1052 RVAQWCTAI
-1061 YRGETEKAAGMLQAR
+1061 YRGEKEKAAGMLQSR
-1076 RSQTD
+1076 NDQTD
-1081 TTPWETSFRDSNFDL
+1081 TTPWEASFRDSNFGL
-1096 IVRLFST
+1096 IVRLFSIEGIR
-1103 SKR
+1103 SRY

>member
-1 MQNNTFIGNIFS
+1 
-13 KAGQTHKAFGYTA
+13 
-26 FVPMKRMF
+26 MKKML
-34 ISNGMN
+34 I
-40 GGFALLFK
+40 LLC
-48 LIAMKNIIIFLGA
+48 A

-70 QQQATITESVETVKT
+70 QQATVTETVETVKT
-85 YPFSDSNPI
+85 YPFSDPDPV
-94 ANPSNLFYPYFR
+94 ADPSDLFYPYFR

-114 LDRKWKVVSLENEY
+114 TDRQWKVVSLENDY

-135 EVGGKIWGA
+135 EIGGKIWGA
-144 VDKTTGREFI
+144 VDKTTGKEFI

-187 TSSTPIDYVI
+187 TSSTPVDYVT
-197 RKKTDGSVSCYVSSY
+197 RQKPDGSVSCYVSSY

-239 HNNSSIVQPY
+239 HNSSSIDQPY

-258 AAGNAEFCY
+258 AAGNVEFCY
-267 PGTNYIGHDGELHS
+267 PGTNYIGHGGELHS
-281 FPSDEQGHNISWYE
+281 FPLDEQGRDISWYE
-295 RNDFGNSKSYHVLG
+295 KNDFGNSKSYHIVG

-352 EDLLTDTDGQY
+352 EDLLTDTNGQY

-377 NSALTP
+377 NSSLTP
-383 FKHAAFAPQAT
+383 YKHTAFGPQAT
-394 DQWTEYWFPVKGTK
+394 DRWTEYWFPVKGIK

-416 GALNVLRENGFL
+416 GALNVLREDGFL
-428 KLYFSPLQRL
+428 KLYFSPLQKL
-438 STTVKL
+438 STTIKL
-444 YDREQMIHSFPLDCS
+444 YEGEKEMNSIPLNCG
-459 VQETWQDSIRL
+459 VLETWKDSIPL
-470 DKAIADRPLKVVIG
+470 NKAVAAGRLKVVVG

-492 ASSDNVAN
+492 VPSDNITS
-500 RPKQLPVDF
+500 RPKQLPADF
-509 DWNSVYGLY
+509 DWSSAYGLY

-525 NQKVFD
+525 NQKVLD
-531 KAEHYLLASLQKD
+531 KAEKFLLASLEKD
-544 SYFVPS
+544 PYFVPA
-550 LTSLASLYYRQGRYS
+550 LTDLASLYYRQGRY
-565 DALALCKTALRI
+565 DEALARCETALSI
-577 NTYDGKVNY
+577 NTYDGDVNY

-592 KALGYYTDA
+592 MALGNHTDA

-608 SYSSEVR
+608 SYSPGVR

-625 FVLDKN
+625 YLMDRN
-631 WGKAEHYALRSKEFN
+631 WTKAEHYALRSKEFN
-646 RMNLSADQVL
+646 QMNLSADHVL

-663 EQFGKAKV
+663 NQPEKAKA
-671 LIDSLLENLPL
+671 LIDPLLEDLPL

-693 KGDSGFQQEK
+693 GEGSGHPIDDLQS
-703 FQALIR
+703 LIR

-721 EWYEAVGC
+721 EWYESVGC
-729 AEEALALLEC
+729 TEEALSLLSC
-739 AGDYPIAFYKR
+739 AGNYPIALYKQ
-750 AYLLHQVGND
+750 AYLLHQAGND
-760 SESLCILQQANES
+760 DESRGMLQRAGALS
-773 SPNMVFPFRPSSL
+773 AAMVFPFRPSSL
-786 KALEWAKTVRPN
+786 KALEWAKTVQPD
-798 WKITYYEALIR
+798 WKIDYYEALIR

-815 EKALDL
+815 AKALEL
-821 LENCGETGYAP
+821 LENCGEADYAP

-839 LKEGDARL
+839 LKEGESRL
-847 ADLLKAERTEESW
+847 ADLLKAEQIEMSW
-860 RTGYALIN
+860 RTGFALIN
-868 HYTTNSQ
+868 HYVANNQ
-875 WEKAVEVG
+875 WQKAVETG
-883 KRYTK
+883 KKYTK
-888 KYASNYYIGL
+888 KYPSNYYIGL

-910 QSCISLLK
+910 QPCISLLS

-924 NEGAYA
+924 NEGSYA

-940 YQAMKQLSLK
+940 YRAMEQLSHK
-950 NYKQVMKNVEA
+950 NYKQVVKSVET

-974 YDNMIDGRLEDYIEA
+974 YDNMIDNRLEDYLEA

-997 SQKAS
+997 SRKTSA
-1002 VLLGGVAEY
+1002 LLAAVADY
-1011 QASRSHFESGN
+1011 TISRSHFESGN

-1027 ALRELGKEQEA
+1027 ALRESGKVQEA
-1038 DSMVAAWHADYPEN
+1038 DHMVAAWSTDFPEN

-1061 YRGETEKAAGMLQAR
+1061 YRGEKEKAVGMLQSR
-1076 RSQTD
+1076 NDQTN
-1081 TTPWETSFRDSNFDL
+1081 TTPWEASFRDSNFDL

-1103 SKR
+1103 EQ

>member
-1 MQNNTFIGNIFS
+1 
-13 KAGQTHKAFGYTA
+13 
-26 FVPMKRMF
+26 MKKML
-34 ISNGMN
+34 I
-40 GGFALLFK
+40 LLC
-48 LIAMKNIIIFLGA
+48 A

-70 QQQATITESVETVKT
+70 QQATVTETVETVKT
-85 YPFSDSNPI
+85 YPFSDPDPV
-94 ANPSNLFYPYFR
+94 ADPSDLFYPYFR

-114 LDRKWKVVSLENEY
+114 TDRQWKVVSLENDY

-135 EVGGKIWGA
+135 EIGGKIWGA
-144 VDKTTGREFI
+144 VDKTTGKEFI

-187 TSSTPIDYVI
+187 TSSTPVDYVT
-197 RKKTDGSVSCYVSSY
+197 RQKPDGSVSCYVSSY
-212 ELVTRTLWTVEVN
+212 ELITRTLWTVEVN

-239 HNNSSIVQPY
+239 HNSSSIDQPY

-258 AAGNAEFCY
+258 AAGNVEFCY
-267 PGTNYIGHDGELHS
+267 PGTNYIGHGGELHS
-281 FPSDEQGHNISWYE
+281 FPLDEQGRDISWYE
-295 RNDFGNSKSYHVLG
+295 KNDFGNSKSYHIVG

-352 EDLLTDTDGQY
+352 EDLLTDTNGQY

-377 NSALTP
+377 NSSLTP
-383 FKHAAFAPQAT
+383 YKHTAFGPQAT
-394 DQWTEYWFPVKGTK
+394 DRWTEYWFPVKGIK

-416 GALNVLRENGFL
+416 GALNVLREDGFL
-428 KLYFSPLQRL
+428 KLYFSPLQKL
-438 STTVKL
+438 STTIKL
-444 YDREQMIHSFPLDCS
+444 YEGEKEMNSIPLNCG
-459 VQETWQDSIRL
+459 VLETWKDSIPL
-470 DKAIADRPLKVVIG
+470 NKAVAAGRLKVVVG

-492 ASSDNVAN
+492 VPSDNITS
-500 RPKQLPVDF
+500 RPKQLPADF
-509 DWNSVYGLY
+509 DWSSAYGLY

-525 NQKVFD
+525 NQKVLD
-531 KAEHYLLASLQKD
+531 KAEKFLLASLEKD
-544 SYFVPS
+544 PYFVPA
-550 LTSLASLYYRQGRYS
+550 LTDLASLYYRQGRY
-565 DALALCKTALRI
+565 DEALARCETALSI
-577 NTYDGKVNY
+577 NTYDGDVNY

-592 KALGYYTDA
+592 MALGNHTDA

-608 SYSSEVR
+608 SYSPGVR

-625 FVLDKN
+625 YLMDRN
-631 WGKAEHYALRSKEFN
+631 WTKAEHYALRSKEFN
-646 RMNLSADQVL
+646 QMNLSADHVL

-663 EQFGKAKV
+663 NQPEKAKA
-671 LIDSLLENLPL
+671 LIDPLLEDLPL

-693 KGDSGFQQEK
+693 GEGSGHPIDDLQS
-703 FQALIR
+703 LIR

-721 EWYEAVGC
+721 EWYESVGC
-729 AEEALALLEC
+729 TEEALSLLSC
-739 AGDYPIAFYKR
+739 AGNYPIALYKQ
-750 AYLLHQVGND
+750 AYLLHQAGND
-760 SESLCILQQANES
+760 DESRGMLQRAGAL
-773 SPNMVFPFRPSSL
+773 SPAMVFPFRPSSL
-786 KALEWAKTVRPN
+786 KALEWAKTVQPD
-798 WKITYYEALIR
+798 WKIDYYEALIR

-815 EKALDL
+815 AKALEL
-821 LENCGETGYAP
+821 LENCGEADYAP

-839 LKEGDARL
+839 LKEGESRL
-847 ADLLKAERTEESW
+847 ADLLKAEQIKMSW
-860 RTGYALIN
+860 RTGFALIN
-868 HYTTNSQ
+868 HYVANNQ
-875 WEKAVEVG
+875 WQKAVETG
-883 KRYTK
+883 KKYTK
-888 KYASNYYIGL
+888 KYPSNYYIGL

-910 QSCISLLK
+910 QPCISLLS

-924 NEGAYA
+924 NEGSYA

-940 YQAMKQLSLK
+940 YRAMEQLSHK
-950 NYKQVMKNVEA
+950 NYKQVVKSVET

-974 YDNMIDGRLEDYIEA
+974 YDNMIDNRLEDYLEA

-997 SQKAS
+997 SRKTSA
-1002 VLLGGVAEY
+1002 LLAAVADY
-1011 QASRSHFESGN
+1011 TISRSHFESGN

-1027 ALRELGKEQEA
+1027 ALRESGKVQEA
-1038 DSMVAAWHADYPEN
+1038 DHMVAAWSTDFPEN

-1061 YRGETEKAAGMLQAR
+1061 YRGEKEKAVGMLQSR
-1076 RSQTD
+1076 NDQTN
-1081 TTPWETSFRDSNFDL
+1081 TTPWEASFRDSNFDL

-1103 SKR
+1103 EQ

>member
-1 MQNNTFIGNIFS
+1 
-13 KAGQTHKAFGYTA
+13 
-26 FVPMKRMF
+26 MKKML
-34 ISNGMN
+34 I
-40 GGFALLFK
+40 LLC
-48 LIAMKNIIIFLGA
+48 A

-70 QQQATITESVETVKT
+70 QQATVTETVETVKT
-85 YPFSDSNPI
+85 YPFSDPDPV
-94 ANPSNLFYPYFR
+94 ADPSDLFYPYFR

-114 LDRKWKVVSLENEY
+114 IDRQWKVVSLENDY

-135 EVGGKIWGA
+135 EIGGKIWGA
-144 VDKTTGREFI
+144 VDKTTGKEFI

-187 TSSTPIDYVI
+187 TSSTPIDYVT
-197 RKKTDGSVSCYVSSY
+197 RQKPDGSVSCYVSSY

-239 HNNSSIVQPY
+239 HNSSSIDQPY

-258 AAGNAEFCY
+258 AAGNVEFCY
-267 PGTNYIGHDGELHS
+267 PGTNYIGHGGELHS
-281 FPSDEQGHNISWYE
+281 FPLDEQGRDISWYE
-295 RNDFGNSKSYHVLG
+295 KNDFGNSKSYHIVG

-352 EDLLTDTDGQY
+352 EDLLTDTNGQY

-377 NSALTP
+377 NSSLTP
-383 FKHAAFAPQAT
+383 YKHTAFGPQAT
-394 DQWTEYWFPVKGTK
+394 DRWTEYWFPVKGIK

-416 GALNVLRENGFL
+416 GALNVLREDGFL
-428 KLYFSPLQRL
+428 KLYFSPLQKL
-438 STTVKL
+438 STTIKL
-444 YDREQMIHSFPLDCS
+444 YEGEKEMNSIPLNCG
-459 VQETWQDSIRL
+459 VLETWKDSIPL
-470 DKAIADRPLKVVIG
+470 NKAVAAGRLKVVVG

-492 ASSDNVAN
+492 VPSDNITS
-500 RPKQLPVDF
+500 RPKQLPADF
-509 DWNSVYGLY
+509 DWSSAYGLY

-525 NQKVFD
+525 NQKVLD
-531 KAEHYLLASLQKD
+531 KAEKFLLASLEKD
-544 SYFVPS
+544 PYFVPA
-550 LTSLASLYYRQGRYS
+550 LTDLASLYYRQGRY
-565 DALALCKTALRI
+565 DEALARCETALSI
-577 NTYDGKVNY
+577 NTYDGDVNY

-592 KALGYYTDA
+592 MALGNHTDA

-608 SYSSEVR
+608 SYSPGVR

-625 FVLDKN
+625 YLMDRN
-631 WGKAEHYALRSKEFN
+631 WTKAEHYALRSKEFN
-646 RMNLSADQVL
+646 QMNLSADHVL

-663 EQFGKAKV
+663 NQPEKAKA
-671 LIDSLLENLPL
+671 LIDPLLEDLPL

-693 KGDSGFQQEK
+693 GEGSGHPIDDLQS
-703 FQALIR
+703 LIR

-721 EWYEAVGC
+721 EWYESVGC
-729 AEEALALLEC
+729 TEEALSLLSC
-739 AGDYPIAFYKR
+739 AGNYPIALYKQ
-750 AYLLHQVGND
+750 AYLLHQAGND
-760 SESLCILQQANES
+760 DESRGMLQRAGAL
-773 SPNMVFPFRPSSL
+773 SPAMVFPFRPSSL
-786 KALEWAKTVRPN
+786 KALEWAKTVQPD
-798 WKITYYEALIR
+798 WKIDYYEALIR

-815 EKALDL
+815 AKALEL
-821 LENCGETGYAP
+821 LENCGEADYAP

-839 LKEGDARL
+839 LKEGESRL
-847 ADLLKAERTEESW
+847 ADLLKAEQIEMSW
-860 RTGYALIN
+860 RTGFALIN
-868 HYTTNSQ
+868 HYVANNQ
-875 WEKAVEVG
+875 WQKAVETG
-883 KRYTK
+883 KKYTK
-888 KYASNYYIGL
+888 KYPSNYYIGL

-910 QSCISLLK
+910 QPCISLLS

-924 NEGAYA
+924 NEGSYA

-940 YQAMKQLSLK
+940 YRAMEQLSHK
-950 NYKQVMKNVEA
+950 NYKQVVKSVET

-974 YDNMIDGRLEDYIEA
+974 YDNMIDNRLEDYLEA

-997 SQKAS
+997 SRKTSA
-1002 VLLGGVAEY
+1002 LLAAVADY
-1011 QASRSHFESGN
+1011 TISRSHFESGN

-1027 ALRELGKEQEA
+1027 ALRESGKVQEA
-1038 DSMVAAWHADYPEN
+1038 DHMVAAWSTDFPEN

-1061 YRGETEKAAGMLQAR
+1061 YRGEKEKAVGMLQSR
-1076 RSQTD
+1076 NDQTN
-1081 TTPWETSFRDSNFDL
+1081 TTPWEASFRDSNFDL

-1103 SKR
+1103 EQ

>member
-1 MQNNTFIGNIFS
+1 
-13 KAGQTHKAFGYTA
+13 
-26 FVPMKRMF
+26 MKKML
-34 ISNGMN
+34 I
-40 GGFALLFK
+40 LLC
-48 LIAMKNIIIFLGA
+48 A

-70 QQQATITESVETVKT
+70 QQATVTETVETVKT
-85 YPFSDSNPI
+85 YPFSDPDPV
-94 ANPSNLFYPYFR
+94 ADPSDLFYPYFR

-114 LDRKWKVVSLENEY
+114 TDRQWKVVSLENDY

-135 EVGGKIWGA
+135 EIGGKIWGA
-144 VDKTTGREFI
+144 VDKTTGKEFI

-187 TSSTPIDYVI
+187 TSSTPVDYVT
-197 RKKTDGSVSCYVSSY
+197 RQKPDGSVSCYVSSY

-239 HNNSSIVQPY
+239 HNSSSIDQPY

-258 AAGNAEFCY
+258 AAGNVEFCY
-267 PGTNYIGHDGELHS
+267 PGTNYIGHGGELHS
-281 FPSDEQGHNISWYE
+281 FPLDEQGRDISWYE
-295 RNDFGNSKSYHVLG
+295 KNDFGNSKSYHIVG

-352 EDLLTDTDGQY
+352 EDLLTDTNGQY

-377 NSALTP
+377 NSSLTP
-383 FKHAAFAPQAT
+383 YKHTAFGPQAI
-394 DQWTEYWFPVKGTK
+394 DRWTEYWFPVKGIK

-416 GALNVLRENGFL
+416 GALNVLREDGFL
-428 KLYFSPLQRL
+428 KLYFSPLQKL
-438 STTVKL
+438 STTIKL
-444 YDREQMIHSFPLDCS
+444 YEGEKEMNSIPLNCG
-459 VQETWQDSIRL
+459 VLETWKDSIPL
-470 DKAIADRPLKVVIG
+470 NKAVAAGRLKVVVG

-492 ASSDNVAN
+492 VPSDNITS
-500 RPKQLPVDF
+500 RPKQLPADF
-509 DWNSVYGLY
+509 DWSSAYGLY

-525 NQKVFD
+525 NQKVLD
-531 KAEHYLLASLQKD
+531 KAEKFLLASLEKD
-544 SYFVPS
+544 PYFVPA
-550 LTSLASLYYRQGRYS
+550 LTDLASLYYRQGRY
-565 DALALCKTALRI
+565 DEALARCETALSI
-577 NTYDGKVNY
+577 NTYDGDVNY

-592 KALGYYTDA
+592 MALGNHTDA

-608 SYSSEVR
+608 SYSPGVR

-625 FVLDKN
+625 YLMDRN
-631 WGKAEHYALRSKEFN
+631 WTKAEHYALRSKEFN
-646 RMNLSADQVL
+646 QMNLSADHVL

-663 EQFGKAKV
+663 NQPEKAKA
-671 LIDSLLENLPL
+671 LIDPLLEDLPL

-693 KGDSGFQQEK
+693 GEGSGHPIDDLQS
-703 FQALIR
+703 LIR

-721 EWYEAVGC
+721 EWYESVGC
-729 AEEALALLEC
+729 TEEALSLLSC
-739 AGDYPIAFYKR
+739 AGNYPIALYKQ
-750 AYLLHQVGND
+750 AYLLHQAGND
-760 SESLCILQQANES
+760 DESRGMLQRAGAL
-773 SPNMVFPFRPSSL
+773 SPAMVFPFRPSSL
-786 KALEWAKTVRPN
+786 KALEWAKTVQPD
-798 WKITYYEALIR
+798 WKIDYYEALIR

-815 EKALDL
+815 AKALEL
-821 LENCGETGYAP
+821 LENCGEADYAP

-839 LKEGDARL
+839 LKEGESRL
-847 ADLLKAERTEESW
+847 ADLLKAEQIEMSW
-860 RTGYALIN
+860 RTGFALIN
-868 HYTTNSQ
+868 HYVANNQ
-875 WEKAVEVG
+875 WQKAVETG
-883 KRYTK
+883 KKYTK
-888 KYASNYYIGL
+888 KYPSNYYIGL

-910 QSCISLLK
+910 QPCISLLS

-924 NEGAYA
+924 NEGSYA

-940 YQAMKQLSLK
+940 YRAMEQLSHK
-950 NYKQVMKNVEA
+950 NYKQVVKSVET

-974 YDNMIDGRLEDYIEA
+974 YDNMIDNRLEDYLEA

-997 SQKAS
+997 SRKTSA
-1002 VLLGGVAEY
+1002 LLAAVADY
-1011 QASRSHFESGN
+1011 TISRSHFESGN

-1027 ALRELGKEQEA
+1027 ALRESGKVQEA
-1038 DSMVAAWHADYPEN
+1038 DHMVAAWSTDFPEN

-1061 YRGETEKAAGMLQAR
+1061 YRGEKEKAVGMLQSR
-1076 RSQTD
+1076 NDQTN
-1081 TTPWETSFRDSNFDL
+1081 TTPWEASFRDSNFDL

-1103 SKR
+1103 EQ

>member
-1 MQNNTFIGNIFS
+1 
-13 KAGQTHKAFGYTA
+13 
-26 FVPMKRMF
+26 MKKML
-34 ISNGMN
+34 I
-40 GGFALLFK
+40 LLC
-48 LIAMKNIIIFLGA
+48 A

-70 QQQATITESVETVKT
+70 QQATVTETVETVKT
-85 YPFSDSNPI
+85 YPFSDPDPV
-94 ANPSNLFYPYFR
+94 ADPSDLFYPYFR

-114 LDRKWKVVSLENEY
+114 TDRQWKVVSLENDY

-135 EVGGKIWGA
+135 EIGGKIWGA
-144 VDKTTGREFI
+144 VDKTTGKEFI

-187 TSSTPIDYVI
+187 TSSTPIDYVT
-197 RKKTDGSVSCYVSSY
+197 RQKPDGSVSCYVSSY

-239 HNNSSIVQPY
+239 HNSSSIDQPY

-258 AAGNAEFCY
+258 AAGNVEFCY
-267 PGTNYIGHDGELHS
+267 PGTNYIGHGGELHS
-281 FPSDEQGHNISWYE
+281 FPLDEQGRDISWYE
-295 RNDFGNSKSYHVLG
+295 KNDFGNSKSYHIVG

-327 HHADYDEKL
+327 HHAGYDEKL

-352 EDLLTDTDGQY
+352 EDLLTDTNGQY

-377 NSALTP
+377 NSSLTP
-383 FKHAAFAPQAT
+383 YKHTAFGPQAT
-394 DQWTEYWFPVKGTK
+394 DRWTEYWFPVKGIK

-416 GALNVLRENGFL
+416 GALNVLKEDGFL
-428 KLYFSPLQRL
+428 KLYFSPLQKL
-438 STTVKL
+438 STTIKL
-444 YDREQMIHSFPLDCS
+444 YEGEKEMNSIPLNCG
-459 VQETWQDSIRL
+459 VLETWKDSIPL
-470 DKAIADRPLKVVIG
+470 NKAVAAGRLKVVVG

-492 ASSDNVAN
+492 VPSDNITS
-500 RPKQLPVDF
+500 RPKQLPADF
-509 DWNSVYGLY
+509 DWSSAYGLY

-525 NQKVFD
+525 NQKVLD
-531 KAEHYLLASLQKD
+531 KAEKFLLASLEKD
-544 SYFVPS
+544 PYFVPA
-550 LTSLASLYYRQGRYS
+550 LTDLASLYYRQGRY
-565 DALALCKTALRI
+565 DEALARCKTALSI
-577 NTYDGKVNY
+577 NTYDGDVNY

-592 KALGYYTDA
+592 MALGNHTDA

-608 SYSSEVR
+608 SYSPRVR

-625 FVLDKN
+625 YLMDRN
-631 WGKAEHYALRSKEFN
+631 WAKAEHYALRSKEFN
-646 RMNLSADQVL
+646 QMNLSADHVL

-663 EQFGKAKV
+663 NQPEKAKA
-671 LIDSLLENLPL
+671 LIDPLLEDLPL

-693 KGDSGFQQEK
+693 GEGSGHPIDDLQS
-703 FQALIR
+703 LIR

-721 EWYEAVGC
+721 EWYESVGC
-729 AEEALALLEC
+729 TEEALSLLSC
-739 AGDYPIAFYKR
+739 AGNYPIALYKQ
-750 AYLLHQVGND
+750 AYLLHQAGND
-760 SESLCILQQANES
+760 DESRGMLQRAGAL
-773 SPNMVFPFRPSSL
+773 SPAMVFPFRPSSL
-786 KALEWAKTVRPN
+786 KALEWAKTVQPD
-798 WKITYYEALIR
+798 WKIDYYEALIR

-815 EKALDL
+815 AKALEL
-821 LENCGETGYAP
+821 LENCGEADYAP

-839 LKEGDARL
+839 LKEGESRL
-847 ADLLKAERTEESW
+847 ADLLKAEQIEMSW
-860 RTGYALIN
+860 RTGFALIN
-868 HYTTNSQ
+868 HYVANNQ
-875 WEKAVEVG
+875 WQKAVETG
-883 KRYTK
+883 KKYTK
-888 KYASNYYIGL
+888 KYPSNYYIGL

-910 QSCISLLK
+910 QPCISLLS

-924 NEGAYA
+924 NEGSYA

-940 YQAMKQLSLK
+940 YRAMEQLSHK
-950 NYKQVMKNVEA
+950 NYKQVVKSVET

-974 YDNMIDGRLEDYIEA
+974 YDNMIDNRLEDYLEA

-997 SQKAS
+997 SRKTSA
-1002 VLLGGVAEY
+1002 LLAAVADY
-1011 QASRSHFESGN
+1011 TISRSHFESGN

-1027 ALRELGKEQEA
+1027 ALRESGKVQEA
-1038 DSMVAAWHADYPEN
+1038 DHMVAAWSTDFPEN

-1061 YRGETEKAAGMLQAR
+1061 YRGEKEKAVGMLQSR
-1076 RSQTD
+1076 NDQTN
-1081 TTPWETSFRDSNFDL
+1081 TTPWEASFRDSNFDL

-1103 SKR
+1103 EQ

>member
-1 MQNNTFIGNIFS
+1 
-13 KAGQTHKAFGYTA
+13 
-26 FVPMKRMF
+26 MKKML
-34 ISNGMN
+34 I
-40 GGFALLFK
+40 LLC
-48 LIAMKNIIIFLGA
+48 A

-70 QQQATITESVETVKT
+70 QQATVTETVETVKT
-85 YPFSDSNPI
+85 YPFSDPDPV
-94 ANPSNLFYPYFR
+94 ADPSDLFYPYFR

-114 LDRKWKVVSLENEY
+114 TDRQWKVVSLENDY

-135 EVGGKIWGA
+135 EIGGKIWGA
-144 VDKTTGREFI
+144 VDKTTGKEFI

-187 TSSTPIDYVI
+187 TSSTPVDYVT
-197 RKKTDGSVSCYVSSY
+197 RQKPDGSVSCYVSSY

-239 HNNSSIVQPY
+239 HNSSSIDQPY

-258 AAGNAEFCY
+258 AAGNVEFCY
-267 PGTNYIGHDGELHS
+267 PGTNYIGHGGELHS
-281 FPSDEQGHNISWYE
+281 FPLDEQGRDISWYE
-295 RNDFGNSKSYHVLG
+295 KNDFGNSKSYHIVG

-352 EDLLTDTDGQY
+352 EDLLTDTNGQY

-377 NSALTP
+377 NSSLTP
-383 FKHAAFAPQAT
+383 YKHTAFDPQAT
-394 DQWTEYWFPVKGTK
+394 DRWTEYWFPVKGIK

-416 GALNVLRENGFL
+416 GALNVLREDGFL
-428 KLYFSPLQRL
+428 KLYFSPLQKL
-438 STTVKL
+438 STTIKL
-444 YDREQMIHSFPLDCS
+444 YEGEKEMNSIPLNCG
-459 VQETWQDSIRL
+459 VLETWKDSIPL
-470 DKAIADRPLKVVIG
+470 NKAVAAGRLKVVVG

-492 ASSDNVAN
+492 VPSDNITS
-500 RPKQLPVDF
+500 RPKQLPADF
-509 DWNSVYGLY
+509 DWSSAYGLY

-525 NQKVFD
+525 NQKVLD
-531 KAEHYLLASLQKD
+531 KAEKFLLASLEKD
-544 SYFVPS
+544 PYFVPA
-550 LTSLASLYYRQGRYS
+550 LTDLASLYYRQGRY
-565 DALALCKTALRI
+565 DEALARCETALSI
-577 NTYDGKVNY
+577 NTYDGDVNY

-592 KALGYYTDA
+592 MALGNHTDA

-608 SYSSEVR
+608 SYSPGVR

-625 FVLDKN
+625 YLMDRN
-631 WGKAEHYALRSKEFN
+631 WTKAEHYALRSKEFN
-646 RMNLSADQVL
+646 QMNLSADHVL

-663 EQFGKAKV
+663 NQPEKAKA
-671 LIDSLLENLPL
+671 LIDPLLEDLPL

-693 KGDSGFQQEK
+693 GEGSGHPIDDLQS
-703 FQALIR
+703 LIR

-721 EWYEAVGC
+721 EWYESVGC
-729 AEEALALLEC
+729 TEEALSLLSC
-739 AGDYPIAFYKR
+739 AGNYPIALYKQ
-750 AYLLHQVGND
+750 AYLLHQAGND
-760 SESLCILQQANES
+760 DESRGMLQRAGAL
-773 SPNMVFPFRPSSL
+773 SPAMVFPFRPSSL
-786 KALEWAKTVRPN
+786 KALEWAKTVQPD
-798 WKITYYEALIR
+798 WKIDYYEALIR

-815 EKALDL
+815 AKALEL
-821 LENCGETGYAP
+821 LENCGEADYAP

-839 LKEGDARL
+839 LKEGESRL
-847 ADLLKAERTEESW
+847 ADLLKAEQIEMSW
-860 RTGYALIN
+860 RTGFALIN
-868 HYTTNSQ
+868 HYVANNQ
-875 WEKAVEVG
+875 WQKAVETG
-883 KRYTK
+883 KKYTK
-888 KYASNYYIGL
+888 KYPSNYYIGL

-910 QSCISLLK
+910 QPCISLLS

-924 NEGAYA
+924 NEGSYA

-940 YQAMKQLSLK
+940 YRAMEQLSHK
-950 NYKQVMKNVEA
+950 NYKQVVKSVET

-974 YDNMIDGRLEDYIEA
+974 YDNMIDNRLEDYLEA

-997 SQKAS
+997 SRKTSA
-1002 VLLGGVAEY
+1002 LLAAVADY
-1011 QASRSHFESGN
+1011 TISRSHFESGN

-1027 ALRELGKEQEA
+1027 ALRESGKVQEA
-1038 DSMVAAWHADYPEN
+1038 DHMVAAWSTDFPEN

-1061 YRGETEKAAGMLQAR
+1061 YRGEKEKAVGMLQSR
-1076 RSQTD
+1076 NDQTN
-1081 TTPWETSFRDSNFDL
+1081 TTPWEASFRDSNFDL

-1103 SKR
+1103 EQ

>member
-1 MQNNTFIGNIFS
+1 
-13 KAGQTHKAFGYTA
+13 
-26 FVPMKRMF
+26 MKKML
-34 ISNGMN
+34 I
-40 GGFALLFK
+40 LLC
-48 LIAMKNIIIFLGA
+48 A

-70 QQQATITESVETVKT
+70 QQATVTETVETVKT
-85 YPFSDSNPI
+85 YPFSDPDPV
-94 ANPSNLFYPYFR
+94 ADPSDLFYPYFR

-114 LDRKWKVVSLENEY
+114 TDRQWKVVSLENDY

-135 EVGGKIWGA
+135 EIGGKIWGA
-144 VDKTTGREFI
+144 VDKTTGKEFI

-187 TSSTPIDYVI
+187 TSSTPVDYVT
-197 RKKTDGSVSCYVSSY
+197 RQKPDGSVSCYVSSY

-239 HNNSSIVQPY
+239 HNSSSIDQPY

-258 AAGNAEFCY
+258 AAGNVEFCY
-267 PGTNYIGHDGELHS
+267 PGTNYIGHGGELHS
-281 FPSDEQGHNISWYE
+281 FPLDEQGRDISWYE
-295 RNDFGNSKSYHVLG
+295 KNDFGNSKSYHIVG

-352 EDLLTDTDGQY
+352 EDLLTDTNGQY

-377 NSALTP
+377 NSSLTP
-383 FKHAAFAPQAT
+383 YKHTAFGPQAT
-394 DQWTEYWFPVKGTK
+394 DRWTEYWFPVKGIK

-416 GALNVLRENGFL
+416 GALNVLREDGFL
-428 KLYFSPLQRL
+428 KLYFSPLQKL
-438 STTVKL
+438 STTIKL
-444 YDREQMIHSFPLDCS
+444 YEGEKEVNSIPLNCG
-459 VQETWQDSIRL
+459 VLETWKDSIPL
-470 DKAIADRPLKVVIG
+470 NKAVAAGRLKVVVG

-492 ASSDNVAN
+492 VPSDNITS
-500 RPKQLPVDF
+500 RPKQLPADF
-509 DWNSVYGLY
+509 DWSSAYGLY

-525 NQKVFD
+525 NQKVLD
-531 KAEHYLLASLQKD
+531 KAEKFLLASLEKD
-544 SYFVPS
+544 PYFVPA
-550 LTSLASLYYRQGRYS
+550 LTDLASLYYRQGRY
-565 DALALCKTALRI
+565 DEALARCETALSI
-577 NTYDGKVNY
+577 NTYDGDVNY

-592 KALGYYTDA
+592 MALGNHTDA

-608 SYSSEVR
+608 SYSPGVR

-625 FVLDKN
+625 YLMDRN
-631 WGKAEHYALRSKEFN
+631 WTKAEHYALRSKEFN
-646 RMNLSADQVL
+646 QMNLSADHVL

-663 EQFGKAKV
+663 NQPEKAKA
-671 LIDSLLENLPL
+671 LIDPLLEDLPL

-693 KGDSGFQQEK
+693 GEGSGHPIDDLQS
-703 FQALIR
+703 LIR

-721 EWYEAVGC
+721 EWYESVGC
-729 AEEALALLEC
+729 TEEALSLLSC
-739 AGDYPIAFYKR
+739 AGNYPIALYKQ
-750 AYLLHQVGND
+750 AYLLHQAGND
-760 SESLCILQQANES
+760 DESRGMLQRAGAL
-773 SPNMVFPFRPSSL
+773 SPAMVFPFRPSSL
-786 KALEWAKTVRPN
+786 KALEWAKTVQPD
-798 WKITYYEALIR
+798 WKIDYYEALIR

-815 EKALDL
+815 AKALEL
-821 LENCGETGYAP
+821 LENCGEADYAP

-839 LKEGDARL
+839 LKEGESRL
-847 ADLLKAERTEESW
+847 ADLLKAEQIEMSW
-860 RTGYALIN
+860 RTGFALIN
-868 HYTTNSQ
+868 HYVANNQ
-875 WEKAVEVG
+875 WQKAVETG
-883 KRYTK
+883 KKYTK
-888 KYASNYYIGL
+888 KYPSNYYIGL

-910 QSCISLLK
+910 QPCISLLS

-924 NEGAYA
+924 NEGSYA

-940 YQAMKQLSLK
+940 YRAMEQLSHK
-950 NYKQVMKNVEA
+950 NYKQVVKSVET

-974 YDNMIDGRLEDYIEA
+974 YDNMIDNRLEDYLEA

-997 SQKAS
+997 SRKTSA
-1002 VLLGGVAEY
+1002 LLAAVADY
-1011 QASRSHFESGN
+1011 TISRSHFESGN

-1027 ALRELGKEQEA
+1027 ALRESGKVQEA
-1038 DSMVAAWHADYPEN
+1038 DHMVAAWSTDFPEN

-1061 YRGETEKAAGMLQAR
+1061 YRGEKEKAVGMLQSR
-1076 RSQTD
+1076 NDQTN
-1081 TTPWETSFRDSNFDL
+1081 TTPWEASFRDSNFDL

-1103 SKR
+1103 EQ

>member
-1 MQNNTFIGNIFS
+1 
-13 KAGQTHKAFGYTA
+13 
-26 FVPMKRMF
+26 MKKML
-34 ISNGMN
+34 I
-40 GGFALLFK
+40 LLC
-48 LIAMKNIIIFLGA
+48 A

-70 QQQATITESVETVKT
+70 QQATVTETVETVKT
-85 YPFSDSNPI
+85 YPFSDPDPV
-94 ANPSNLFYPYFR
+94 ADPSDLFYPYFR

-114 LDRKWKVVSLENEY
+114 TDRQWKVVSLENDY

-135 EVGGKIWGA
+135 EIGGKIWGA
-144 VDKTTGREFI
+144 VDKTTGKEFI

-187 TSSTPIDYVI
+187 TSSTPVDYVT
-197 RKKTDGSVSCYVSSY
+197 RQKPDGSVSCYVSSY

-239 HNNSSIVQPY
+239 HNSSSIDQPY

-258 AAGNAEFCY
+258 AAGNVEFCY
-267 PGTNYIGHDGELHS
+267 PGTNYIGHGGELHS
-281 FPSDEQGHNISWYE
+281 FPLDEQGRDISWYE
-295 RNDFGNSKSYHVLG
+295 KNDFGNSKSYHIVG

-327 HHADYDEKL
+327 HHAGYDEKL

-352 EDLLTDTDGQY
+352 EDLLTDTNGQY

-377 NSALTP
+377 NSSLTP
-383 FKHAAFAPQAT
+383 YKHTAFGPQAT
-394 DQWTEYWFPVKGTK
+394 DRWTEYWFPVKGIK

-416 GALNVLRENGFL
+416 GALNVLREDGFL
-428 KLYFSPLQRL
+428 KLYFSPLQKL
-438 STTVKL
+438 STTIKL
-444 YDREQMIHSFPLDCS
+444 YEGEKEMNSIPLNCG
-459 VQETWQDSIRL
+459 VLETWKDSIPL
-470 DKAIADRPLKVVIG
+470 NKAVAAGRLKVVVG

-492 ASSDNVAN
+492 VPSDNITS
-500 RPKQLPVDF
+500 RPKQLPADF
-509 DWNSVYGLY
+509 DWSSAYGLY

-525 NQKVFD
+525 NQKVLD
-531 KAEHYLLASLQKD
+531 KAEKFLLASLEKD
-544 SYFVPS
+544 PYFVPA
-550 LTSLASLYYRQGRYS
+550 LTDLASLYYRQGRYEE
-565 DALALCKTALRI
+565 ALARCKTALSI
-577 NTYDGKVNY
+577 NTYDGDVNY

-592 KALGYYTDA
+592 MALGNHTDA

-608 SYSSEVR
+608 SYSPGVR

-625 FVLDKN
+625 YLMDRN
-631 WGKAEHYALRSKEFN
+631 WTKAEHYALRSKEFN
-646 RMNLSADQVL
+646 QMNLSADHVL

-663 EQFGKAKV
+663 NQPEKAKA
-671 LIDSLLENLPL
+671 LIDPLLEDLPL

-693 KGDSGFQQEK
+693 GEGSGHPIDDLQS
-703 FQALIR
+703 LIR

-721 EWYEAVGC
+721 EWYESVGC
-729 AEEALALLEC
+729 TEEALSLLSC
-739 AGDYPIAFYKR
+739 AGNYPIALYKQ
-750 AYLLHQVGND
+750 AYLLHQAGND
-760 SESLCILQQANES
+760 DESRGMLQRAGAL
-773 SPNMVFPFRPSSL
+773 SPAMVFPFRPSSL
-786 KALEWAKTVRPN
+786 KALEWAKTVQPD
-798 WKITYYEALIR
+798 WKIDYYEALIR

-815 EKALDL
+815 AKALEL
-821 LENCGETGYAP
+821 LENCGEADYAP

-839 LKEGDARL
+839 LKEGESRL
-847 ADLLKAERTEESW
+847 ADLLKAEQIEMSW
-860 RTGYALIN
+860 RTGFALIN
-868 HYTTNSQ
+868 HYVANNQ
-875 WEKAVEVG
+875 WQKAVETG
-883 KRYTK
+883 KKYTK
-888 KYASNYYIGL
+888 KYPSNYYIGL

-910 QSCISLLK
+910 QPCISLLS

-924 NEGAYA
+924 NEGSYA

-940 YQAMKQLSLK
+940 YRAMEQLSHK
-950 NYKQVMKNVEA
+950 NYKQVVKSVET

-974 YDNMIDGRLEDYIEA
+974 YDNMIDNRLEDYLEA

-997 SQKAS
+997 SRKTSA
-1002 VLLGGVAEY
+1002 LLAAVADY
-1011 QASRSHFESGN
+1011 TISRSHFESGN

-1027 ALRELGKEQEA
+1027 ALRESGKVQEA
-1038 DSMVAAWHADYPEN
+1038 DHMVAAWSTDFPEN

-1061 YRGETEKAAGMLQAR
+1061 YRGEKEKAVGMLQSR
-1076 RSQTD
+1076 NDQTN
-1081 TTPWETSFRDSNFDL
+1081 TTPWEASFRDSNFDL

-1103 SKR
+1103 EQ

>member
-1 MQNNTFIGNIFS
+1 
-13 KAGQTHKAFGYTA
+13 
-26 FVPMKRMF
+26 MKKML
-34 ISNGMN
+34 I
-40 GGFALLFK
+40 LLC
-48 LIAMKNIIIFLGA
+48 A

-70 QQQATITESVETVKT
+70 QQATVTETVETVKT
-85 YPFSDSNPI
+85 YPFSDPDPV
-94 ANPSNLFYPYFR
+94 ADPSDLFYPYFR

-114 LDRKWKVVSLENEY
+114 TDRQWKVVSLENDY

-135 EVGGKIWGA
+135 EIGGKIWGA
-144 VDKTTGREFI
+144 VDKTTGKEFI

-187 TSSTPIDYVI
+187 TSSTPVDYVT
-197 RKKTDGSVSCYVSSY
+197 RQKPDGSVSCYVSSY

-239 HNNSSIVQPY
+239 HNSSSIDQPY

-267 PGTNYIGHDGELHS
+267 PGTNYIGHGGELHS
-281 FPSDEQGHNISWYE
+281 FPLDEQGRDISWYE
-295 RNDFGNSKSYHVLG
+295 KNDFGNSKSYHIVG

-327 HHADYDEKL
+327 HHAGYDEKL

-352 EDLLTDTDGQY
+352 EDLLTDTNGQY

-377 NSALTP
+377 NSSLTP
-383 FKHAAFAPQAT
+383 YKHTAFGPQAT
-394 DQWTEYWFPVKGTK
+394 DRWTEYWFPVKGIK

-416 GALNVLRENGFL
+416 GALNVLREDGFL
-428 KLYFSPLQRL
+428 KLYFSPLQKL
-438 STTVKL
+438 STTIKL
-444 YDREQMIHSFPLDCS
+444 YEGEKEMNSIPLNCG
-459 VQETWQDSIRL
+459 VLETWKDSIPL
-470 DKAIADRPLKVVIG
+470 NKAVAAGRLKVVVG

-492 ASSDNVAN
+492 VPSDNITS
-500 RPKQLPVDF
+500 RPKQLPADF
-509 DWNSVYGLY
+509 DWSSAYGLY

-525 NQKVFD
+525 NQKVLD
-531 KAEHYLLASLQKD
+531 KAEKFLLASLEKD
-544 SYFVPS
+544 PYFVPA
-550 LTSLASLYYRQGRYS
+550 LTDLASLYYRQGRY
-565 DALALCKTALRI
+565 DEALARCETALSI
-577 NTYDGKVNY
+577 NTYDGDVNY

-592 KALGYYTDA
+592 MALGNHTDA

-608 SYSSEVR
+608 SYSPGVR

-625 FVLDKN
+625 YLMDRN
-631 WGKAEHYALRSKEFN
+631 WTKAEHYALRSKEFN
-646 RMNLSADQVL
+646 QMNLSADHVL

-663 EQFGKAKV
+663 NQPEKAKA
-671 LIDSLLENLPL
+671 LIDPLLEDLPL

-693 KGDSGFQQEK
+693 GEGSGHPIDDLQS
-703 FQALIR
+703 LIR

-721 EWYEAVGC
+721 EWYESVGC
-729 AEEALALLEC
+729 TEEALSLLSC
-739 AGDYPIAFYKR
+739 AGNYPIALYKQ
-750 AYLLHQVGND
+750 AYLLHQAGND
-760 SESLCILQQANES
+760 DESRGMLQRAGAL
-773 SPNMVFPFRPSSL
+773 SPAMVFPFRPSSL
-786 KALEWAKTVRPN
+786 KALEWAKTVQPD
-798 WKITYYEALIR
+798 WKIDYYEALIR

-815 EKALDL
+815 AKALEL
-821 LENCGETGYAP
+821 LENCGEADYAP

-839 LKEGDARL
+839 LKEGESRL
-847 ADLLKAERTEESW
+847 ADLLKAEQIEMSW
-860 RTGYALIN
+860 RTGFALIN
-868 HYTTNSQ
+868 HYVANNQ
-875 WEKAVEVG
+875 WQKAVETG
-883 KRYTK
+883 KKYTK
-888 KYASNYYIGL
+888 KYPSNYYIGL

-910 QSCISLLK
+910 QPCISLLS

-924 NEGAYA
+924 NEGSYA

-940 YQAMKQLSLK
+940 YRAMEQLSHK
-950 NYKQVMKNVEA
+950 NYKQVVKSVET

-974 YDNMIDGRLEDYIEA
+974 YDNMIDNRLEDYLEA

-997 SQKAS
+997 SRKTSA
-1002 VLLGGVAEY
+1002 LLAAVADY
-1011 QASRSHFESGN
+1011 TISRSHFESGN

-1027 ALRELGKEQEA
+1027 ALRESGKVQEA
-1038 DSMVAAWHADYPEN
+1038 DHMVAAWSTDFPEN

-1061 YRGETEKAAGMLQAR
+1061 YRGEKEKAVGMLQSR
-1076 RSQTD
+1076 NDQTN
-1081 TTPWETSFRDSNFDL
+1081 TTPWEASFRDSNFDL

-1103 SKR
+1103 EQ

>member
-1 MQNNTFIGNIFS
+1 
-13 KAGQTHKAFGYTA
+13 
-26 FVPMKRMF
+26 MKKML
-34 ISNGMN
+34 I
-40 GGFALLFK
+40 LLC
-48 LIAMKNIIIFLGA
+48 A

-70 QQQATITESVETVKT
+70 QQATVTETVETVKT
-85 YPFSDSNPI
+85 YPFSDPDPV
-94 ANPSNLFYPYFR
+94 ADPSDLFYPYFR

-114 LDRKWKVVSLENEY
+114 TDRQWKVVSLENDY

-135 EVGGKIWGA
+135 EIGGKIWGA
-144 VDKTTGREFI
+144 VDKTTGKEFI

-187 TSSTPIDYVI
+187 TSSTPVDYVT
-197 RKKTDGSVSCYVSSY
+197 RQKPDGSVSCYVSSY

-239 HNNSSIVQPY
+239 HNSSSIDQPY

-258 AAGNAEFCY
+258 AAGNVEFCY
-267 PGTNYIGHDGELHS
+267 PGTNYIGHGGELHS
-281 FPSDEQGHNISWYE
+281 FPLDEQGRDISWYE
-295 RNDFGNSKSYHVLG
+295 KNDFGNSKSYHIVG

-327 HHADYDEKL
+327 HHAGYDEKL

-352 EDLLTDTDGQY
+352 EDLLTDTNGQY

-377 NSALTP
+377 NSSLTP
-383 FKHAAFAPQAT
+383 YKHTAFGPQAT
-394 DQWTEYWFPVKGTK
+394 DRWTEYWFPVKGIK

-416 GALNVLRENGFL
+416 GALNVLREDGFL
-428 KLYFSPLQRL
+428 KLYFSPLQKL
-438 STTVKL
+438 STTIKL
-444 YDREQMIHSFPLDCS
+444 YEGEKEMNSIPLNCG
-459 VQETWQDSIRL
+459 VLETWKDSIPL
-470 DKAIADRPLKVVIG
+470 NKAVAAGRLKVVVG

-492 ASSDNVAN
+492 VPSDNITS
-500 RPKQLPVDF
+500 RPKQLPADF
-509 DWNSVYGLY
+509 DWSSAYGLY

-525 NQKVFD
+525 NQKVLD
-531 KAEHYLLASLQKD
+531 KAEKFLLASLEKD
-544 SYFVPS
+544 PYFVPA
-550 LTSLASLYYRQGRYS
+550 LTDLASLYYRQGRY
-565 DALALCKTALRI
+565 DEALARCKTALSI
-577 NTYDGKVNY
+577 NTYDGDVNY

-592 KALGYYTDA
+592 MALGNHTDA

-608 SYSSEVR
+608 SYSPGVR

-625 FVLDKN
+625 YLMDRN
-631 WGKAEHYALRSKEFN
+631 WTKAEHYALRSKEFN
-646 RMNLSADQVL
+646 QMNLSADHVL

-663 EQFGKAKV
+663 NQPEKAKA
-671 LIDSLLENLPL
+671 LIDPLLEDLPL

-693 KGDSGFQQEK
+693 GEGSGHPIDDLQS
-703 FQALIR
+703 LIR

-721 EWYEAVGC
+721 EWYESVGC
-729 AEEALALLEC
+729 TEEALSLLSC
-739 AGDYPIAFYKR
+739 AGNYPIALYKQ
-750 AYLLHQVGND
+750 AYLLHQAGND
-760 SESLCILQQANES
+760 DESRGMLQRAGAL
-773 SPNMVFPFRPSSL
+773 SPAMVFPFRPSSL
-786 KALEWAKTVRPN
+786 KALEWAKTVQPD
-798 WKITYYEALIR
+798 WKIDYYEALIR

-815 EKALDL
+815 AKALEL
-821 LENCGETGYAP
+821 LEYCGEADYAP

-839 LKEGDARL
+839 LKEGESRL
-847 ADLLKAERTEESW
+847 ADLLKAEQIEMSW
-860 RTGYALIN
+860 RTGFALIN
-868 HYTTNSQ
+868 HYVANNQ
-875 WEKAVEVG
+875 WQKAVETG
-883 KRYTK
+883 KKYTK
-888 KYASNYYIGL
+888 KYPSNYYIGL

-910 QSCISLLK
+910 QPCISLLS

-924 NEGAYA
+924 NEGSYA

-940 YQAMKQLSLK
+940 YRAMEQLSHK
-950 NYKQVMKNVEA
+950 NYKQVVKSVET

-974 YDNMIDGRLEDYIEA
+974 YDNMIDNRLEDYLEA

-997 SQKAS
+997 SRKTSA
-1002 VLLGGVAEY
+1002 LLAAVADY
-1011 QASRSHFESGN
+1011 TISRSHFESGN

-1027 ALRELGKEQEA
+1027 ALRESGKVQEA
-1038 DSMVAAWHADYPEN
+1038 DHMVAAWSTDFPEN

-1061 YRGETEKAAGMLQAR
+1061 YRGEKEKAVGMLQSR
-1076 RSQTD
+1076 NDQTN
-1081 TTPWETSFRDSNFDL
+1081 TTPWEASFRDSNFDL

-1103 SKR
+1103 EQ

>member
-1 MQNNTFIGNIFS
+1 
-13 KAGQTHKAFGYTA
+13 
-26 FVPMKRMF
+26 MKKML
-34 ISNGMN
+34 I
-40 GGFALLFK
+40 LLC
-48 LIAMKNIIIFLGA
+48 A

-70 QQQATITESVETVKT
+70 QQATVTETVETVKT
-85 YPFSDSNPI
+85 YPFSDPDPV
-94 ANPSNLFYPYFR
+94 ADPSDLFYPYFR

-114 LDRKWKVVSLENEY
+114 TDRQWKVVSLENDY

-135 EVGGKIWGA
+135 EIGGKIWGA
-144 VDKTTGREFI
+144 VDKTTGKEFI
-154 YNNHVVKFRDIAMR
+154 YNNHVGKFRDIAMR

-187 TSSTPIDYVI
+187 TSSTPVDYVT
-197 RKKTDGSVSCYVSSY
+197 RQKPDGSVSCYVSSY

-239 HNNSSIVQPY
+239 HNSSSIDQPY

-258 AAGNAEFCY
+258 AAGNVEFCY
-267 PGTNYIGHDGELHS
+267 PGTNYIGHGGELHS
-281 FPSDEQGHNISWYE
+281 FPLDEQGRDISWYE
-295 RNDFGNSKSYHVLG
+295 KNDFGNSKSYHIVG

-352 EDLLTDTDGQY
+352 EDLLTDTNGQY

-377 NSALTP
+377 NSSLTP
-383 FKHAAFAPQAT
+383 YKHTAFGPQAT
-394 DQWTEYWFPVKGTK
+394 DRWTEYWFPVKGIK

-416 GALNVLRENGFL
+416 GALNVLREDGFL
-428 KLYFSPLQRL
+428 KLYFSPLQKL
-438 STTVKL
+438 STTIKL
-444 YDREQMIHSFPLDCS
+444 YEGEKEMNSIPLNCG
-459 VQETWQDSIRL
+459 VLETWKDSIPL
-470 DKAIADRPLKVVIG
+470 NKAVAAGRLKVVVG

-492 ASSDNVAN
+492 VPSDNITS
-500 RPKQLPVDF
+500 RPKQLPADF
-509 DWNSVYGLY
+509 DWSSAYGLY

-525 NQKVFD
+525 NQKVLD
-531 KAEHYLLASLQKD
+531 KAEKFLLASLEKD
-544 SYFVPS
+544 PYFVPA
-550 LTSLASLYYRQGRYS
+550 LTDLASLYYRQGRY
-565 DALALCKTALRI
+565 DEALARCETALSI
-577 NTYDGKVNY
+577 NTYDGDVNY

-592 KALGYYTDA
+592 MALGNHTDA

-608 SYSSEVR
+608 SYSPGVR

-625 FVLDKN
+625 YLMDRN
-631 WGKAEHYALRSKEFN
+631 WTKAEHYALRSKEFN
-646 RMNLSADQVL
+646 QMNLSADHVL

-663 EQFGKAKV
+663 NQPEKAKA
-671 LIDSLLENLPL
+671 LIDPLLEDLPL

-693 KGDSGFQQEK
+693 GEGSGHPIDDLQS
-703 FQALIR
+703 LIR

-721 EWYEAVGC
+721 EWYESVGC
-729 AEEALALLEC
+729 TEEALSLLSC
-739 AGDYPIAFYKR
+739 AGNYPIALYKQ
-750 AYLLHQVGND
+750 AYLLHQAGND
-760 SESLCILQQANES
+760 DESRGMLQRAGAL
-773 SPNMVFPFRPSSL
+773 SPAMVFPFRPSSL
-786 KALEWAKTVRPN
+786 KALEWAKTVQPD
-798 WKITYYEALIR
+798 WKIDYYEALIR

-815 EKALDL
+815 AKALEL
-821 LENCGETGYAP
+821 LENCGEADYAP

-839 LKEGDARL
+839 LKEGESRL
-847 ADLLKAERTEESW
+847 ADLLKAEQIEMSW
-860 RTGYALIN
+860 RTGFALIN
-868 HYTTNSQ
+868 HYVANNQ
-875 WEKAVEVG
+875 WQKAVETG
-883 KRYTK
+883 KKYTK
-888 KYASNYYIGL
+888 KYPSNYYIGL

-910 QSCISLLK
+910 QPCISLLS

-924 NEGAYA
+924 NEGSYA

-940 YQAMKQLSLK
+940 YRAMEQLSHK
-950 NYKQVMKNVEA
+950 NYKQVVKSVET

-974 YDNMIDGRLEDYIEA
+974 YDNMIDNRLEDYLEA

-997 SQKAS
+997 SRKTSA
-1002 VLLGGVAEY
+1002 LLAAVADY
-1011 QASRSHFESGN
+1011 TISRSHFESGN

-1027 ALRELGKEQEA
+1027 ALRESGKVQEA
-1038 DSMVAAWHADYPEN
+1038 DHMVAAWSTDFPEN

-1061 YRGETEKAAGMLQAR
+1061 YRGEKEKAVGMLQSR
-1076 RSQTD
+1076 NDQTN
-1081 TTPWETSFRDSNFDL
+1081 TTPWEASFRDSNFDL

-1103 SKR
+1103 EQ